1 MASATESS
9 LSSKYQKMT
18 DLEHILKKPDTYIGS
33 IQLTECTEYTTVSA
47 AEGVNI
53 ALSTFTHIPALYKLV
68 DEGLVNMR
76 DHVIRQA
83 QAIKDGKPDALPVTS
98 IEVEVDAATGTIT
111 MTNDGNGID
120 IAQHP
125 EHKMWIPEMI
135 FGHLRTSTNYTED
148 KKEKIVGGKNGFG
161 FKLVLV
167 WSTWGSVETVDH
179 VRGLKYTQEFKAN
192 LTEIC
197 PPKITKCSKKP
208 YTRISFRPDYTRLGI
223 AGLTPDMTALFT
235 KRVYDIAA
243 VTDRNIRVK
252 YNGSVVPV
260 KDFKQY
266 IGLYIRP
273 DVKRVYEAPSERWE
287 YAVCL
292 TNTDEFAHVSF
303 VNGICTSKGGK
314 HVEYVMGQLLRK
326 LAAYIK
332 TKKKVDV
339 KPATIKEQLTLF
351 LRCDVENPA
360 FSSQTKDE
368 LTTTSANFG
377 SACTVSDEFVE
388 KVAKM
393 GVMEAACALTEVKEA
408 KAAKKTDGAKTRTIR
423 GIPKLIDANF
433 AGTEKSGQCTI
444 IFCEGDSAKAGIVS
458 GLSKEDR
465 NTIGVYPVKGKFM
478 NVRGEAVKRIA
489 ENTEIAEIKRIL
501 GLENGRDYTTE
512 DVAKRLRYGKV
523 LFMTDQDLDGS
534 HIKGLGINL
543 FQSEWPTLTHIPGF
557 IGFMNTPILKARKG
571 QQERVFYNEGEFE
584 AWKSGAT
591 ASEAGVMDV
600 ATWNI
605 KYYKGLGTSTGREFK
620 EYFEHKRIVDFAHTG
635 ESSDNAIDLVFNK
648 KRADDRK
655 EWLSTYNRA
664 DHLDTSHKHV
674 SYEDFMTREMKHF
687 SVYDNQRSIANGMD
701 GLKISLRK
709 ILFAAFKKGGLKTEI
724 KVAQFSG
731 YVSEH
736 SGYHHGEASLNAA
749 IVGMAQNFVGSNN
762 INLFEPNGQY
772 GCIDPET
779 PVLLW
784 DGKIEKAKN
793 IKVGDKLIGDDGGC
807 RTVSKLTDGVD
818 EMYEVSNGN
827 MDNYIVNSHHILT
840 MSFSGHKTIFW
851 KPSSKSWFMN
861 YFDDATKTAKYV
873 SSRTSDSVNGTHLN
887 KSHLTKQEAYEKMVE
902 FSKTIPDVNVFD
914 INVQQYLS
922 LPKSAKQHVKGVV
935 NTSVVQWKEQ
945 ELPIDPYILGLWLGD
960 GMSKCNAFASMDS
973 EIIKSW
979 AVWTDMV
986 GCEICHVKNIP
997 PHESHSFYIRRRG
1010 SSTGKATAIGDPAH
1024 SRANCIGCTT
1034 SKHVCAACDWTF
1046 EKRNDSIKGD
1056 GKKSN
1061 GHNVV
1066 RLNPVV
1072 ALFKKHNL
1080 YNNKHVPIEYI
1091 VNSEENRLK
1100 LLAGMIDTDG
1110 CLKKQKDCYSYR
1122 ISQCEKRKHL
1132 LESFRIIAGSLGFRA
1147 KISTL
1152 PDGIFDLSITGDNI
1166 HKIPVKLP
1174 RKQIPYQIRMKK
1186 YGAHKIEIKSI
1197 GRGAFCGWNID
1208 KNERFLL
1215 GDFTITHNTRLQ
1227 GGKDSASERYI
1238 FTQLNPIT
1246 RLIYRTEDDAVL
1258 EYLDD
1263 DGQLVEPTFY
1273 APVVPMV
1280 LINGTKGIGTGFS
1293 TDIMC
1298 HNPLQVIDYVKA
1310 MLLKKPEAEW
1320 GTIEPYYRGFKGSI
1334 TAIPSTTTANKFL
1347 IRGLHQVDADKK
1359 QVRVTELPI
1368 GYWTEDFKK
1377 HLEALIETNA
1387 IKDYVDMST
1396 DTVVDFTVTF
1406 PATSNALMDS
1416 TTVVDHGCCT
1426 PVEKLLKLYTTE
1438 STSNMH
1444 LFDSHDQLKKFGNVY
1459 DIVREYYAT
1468 RLSLYGKRKAHQL
1481 AAMASELRLL
1491 SNKARYIQEL
1501 LDGSIDLR
1509 RKRSEELVA
1518 MLKAKGYDA
1527 ISQGDRSEGGDYK
1540 YLLKL
1545 PMDSVSEENVQ
1556 KLLKEKEQKDSQH
1569 ATLQSTSIEQL
1580 WLGDLAEL
1588 RAEYVKQEEARLL
1601 AVCKHNA
1608 TTTSTSTATK
1618 GKKVV
1623 KAKKE

>member
-1 MASATESS
+1 
-9 LSSKYQKMT
+9 MT

-33 IQLTECTEYTTVSA
+33 IQMTECTEYTAISA
-47 AEGVNI
+47 ATDTSASAVSIGL
-53 ALSTFTHIPALYKLV
+53 ATFTHIPALYKLV

-98 IEVEVDAATGTIT
+98 IEVEVDAASGIIT

-135 FGHLRTSTNYTED
+135 FGHLRTSTNYAED

-179 VRGLKYTQEFKAN
+179 VRGLKYVQEFKAN

-197 PPKITKCSKKP
+197 PPKITKCSAAANKKP
-208 YTRISFRPDYTRLGI
+208 YTRISFRPDYARLGI
-223 AGLTPDMTALFT
+223 AGLTQDMTSLFM

-243 VTDRNIRVK
+243 VTDRSIRVK
-252 YNGSVVPV
+252 YNGAVVPV

-273 DVKRVYEAPSERWE
+273 EVKRVYEAPSDRWE

-292 TNTDEFAHVSF
+292 TNTDEFGHVSF

-314 HVEYVMGQLLRK
+314 HVDYIMGQLLRK
-326 LAAYIK
+326 LAAFIK

-501 GLENGRDYTTE
+501 GLENGREYTAE
-512 DVAKRLRYGKV
+512 DAAKKLRYGKV

-543 FQSEWPTLTHIPGF
+543 FQSEWPSLTHIPGF

-571 QQERVFYNEGEFE
+571 AQERVFYNEGEFE
-584 AWKSGAT
+584 AWKSGSSTGAAT
-591 ASEAGVMDV
+591 SGASPIDV
-600 ATWNI
+600 STWNI
-605 KYYKGLGTSTGREFK
+605 KYYKGLGTSTGREFR
-620 EYFEHKRIVDFAHTG
+620 EYFEHKKIVDFAYTG
-635 ESSDNAIDLVFNK
+635 EPSDDAIDLVFNK

-655 EWLSTYNRA
+655 QWLSTYNRA
-664 DHLDTSHKHV
+664 DHLDTSHKQV
-674 SYEDFMTREMKHF
+674 TYEDFMTREMKHF
-687 SVYDNQRSIANGMD
+687 SIYDNQRSIANGMD

-736 SGYHHGEASLNAA
+736 SGYHHGEASLNGA
-749 IVGMAQNFVGSNN
+749 IIGMAQNFVGSNN
-762 INLFEPNGQY
+762 INLFEPNGQF
-772 GCIDPET
+772 G
-779 PVLLW
+779 
-784 DGKIEKAKN
+784 
-793 IKVGDKLIGDDGGC
+793 
-807 RTVSKLTDGVD
+807 
-818 EMYEVSNGN
+818 
-827 MDNYIVNSHHILT
+827 
-840 MSFSGHKTIFW
+840 
-851 KPSSKSWFMN
+851 
-861 YFDDATKTAKYV
+861 
-873 SSRTSDSVNGTHLN
+873 
-887 KSHLTKQEAYEKMVE
+887 
-902 FSKTIPDVNVFD
+902 
-914 INVQQYLS
+914 
-922 LPKSAKQHVKGVV
+922 
-935 NTSVVQWKEQ
+935 
-945 ELPIDPYILGLWLGD
+945 
-960 GMSKCNAFASMDS
+960 
-973 EIIKSW
+973 
-979 AVWTDMV
+979 
-986 GCEICHVKNIP
+986 
-997 PHESHSFYIRRRG
+997 
-1010 SSTGKATAIGDPAH
+1010 
-1024 SRANCIGCTT
+1024 
-1034 SKHVCAACDWTF
+1034 
-1046 EKRNDSIKGD
+1046 
-1056 GKKSN
+1056 
-1061 GHNVV
+1061 
-1066 RLNPVV
+1066 
-1072 ALFKKHNL
+1072 
-1080 YNNKHVPIEYI
+1080 
-1091 VNSEENRLK
+1091 
-1100 LLAGMIDTDG
+1100 
-1110 CLKKQKDCYSYR
+1110 
-1122 ISQCEKRKHL
+1122 
-1132 LESFRIIAGSLGFRA
+1132 
-1147 KISTL
+1147 
-1152 PDGIFDLSITGDNI
+1152 
-1166 HKIPVKLP
+1166 
-1174 RKQIPYQIRMKK
+1174 
-1186 YGAHKIEIKSI
+1186 
-1197 GRGAFCGWNID
+1197 
-1208 KNERFLL
+1208 
-1215 GDFTITHNTRLQ
+1215 TRLSA
-1227 GGKDSASERYI
+1227 GRDAASERYI

-1246 RLIYRTEDDAVL
+1246 RLIYRAEDDAVL

-1273 APVVPMV
+1273 APIVPMV
-1280 LINGTKGIGTGFS
+1280 LVNGTKGIGTGFS

-1298 HNPLQVIDYVKA
+1298 HNPLQIIDHIQA
-1310 MLLKKPEAEW
+1310 MLLQKPEAEW
-1320 GTIEPYYRGFKGSI
+1320 GPIEPYYRGFKGSI
-1334 TAIPSTTTANKFL
+1334 TALTSSSSGSGGKFL
-1347 IRGLHQVDADKK
+1347 VRGLHAVDAAKK
-1359 QVRVTELPI
+1359 QVRVTELPV
-1368 GYWTEDFKK
+1368 GFWTEDFKK
-1377 HLEALIETNA
+1377 HLESLIETGA

-1396 DTVVDFTVTF
+1396 DMVVDFTITF
-1406 PATSNALMDS
+1406 PTTADLTSPPFAA
-1416 TTVVDHGCCT
+1416 VVDHGCCT
-1426 PVEKLLKLYTTE
+1426 AVEKLLKLYTTE

-1444 LFDSHDQLKKFGNVY
+1444 LFDSQDQLKKYGSVR
-1459 DIVREYYAT
+1459 DIVRDYHAT
-1468 RLSLYGKRKAHQL
+1468 RLSLYGKRKTHQL
-1481 AAMASELRLL
+1481 VAMSAELLIL
-1491 SNKARYIQEL
+1491 GNKARYIQEL

-1509 RKRSEELVA
+1509 RKRGDELTA
-1518 MLKAKGYDA
+1518 MLQSKGYD
-1527 ISQGDRSEGGDYK
+1527 QVEGDQQYK

-1556 KLLKEKEQKDSQH
+1556 KLLKEKGQKESHH
-1569 ATLQSTSIEQL
+1569 AALQGTSIEQL
-1580 WLGDLAEL
+1580 WLADLAEL
-1588 RAEYVKQEEARLL
+1588 RAEYVKQEEKRMAAEV
-1601 AVCKHNA
+1601 AVGPKAGA
-1608 TTTSTSTATK
+1608 TTKASAK
-1618 GKKVV
+1618 KMVVKPKKV
-1623 KAKKE
+1623 

>member
-1 MASATESS
+1 MASVATDSS

-33 IQLTECTEYTTVSA
+33 IQLTECTEYTTVTPGG
-47 AEGVNI
+47 AETSIGL
-53 ALSTFTHIPALYKLV
+53 ATFTHVPALYKLV

-135 FGHLRTSTNYTED
+135 FGHLRTSTNYAED

-167 WSTWGSVETVDH
+167 WSTRGSVETVDH
-179 VRGLKYTQEFKAN
+179 VRGLKYTQEFKNN

-197 PPKITKCSKKP
+197 APKITKCTAAANKKP
-208 YTRISFRPDYTRLGI
+208 YTRISFRPDYARLGI
-223 AGLTPDMTALFT
+223 AGLSPDMTALFM

-243 VTDRNIRVK
+243 VTDRSIRVK
-252 YNGSVVPV
+252 YNGAVVPV

-273 DVKRVYEAPSERWE
+273 EVKRVYEAPNERWE

-332 TKKKVDV
+332 LKKKVDV

-393 GVMEAACALTEVKEA
+393 GVMDAACALTEVKEA

-433 AGTEKSGQCTI
+433 AGTDKSGQCTI

-501 GLENGRDYTTE
+501 GLENGREYTAE

-571 QQERVFYNEGEFE
+571 AQERVFYNEGEFE
-584 AWKSGAT
+584 AWKQGTSGAAGGT
-591 ASEAGVMDV
+591 SGAASVAIDV
-600 ATWNI
+600 STWNV
-605 KYYKGLGTSTGREFK
+605 KYYKGLGTSTGREFR
-620 EYFEHKRIVDFAHTG
+620 EYFEHKKIVDFAHTG
-635 ESSDNAIDLVFNK
+635 EQSDDAIDLVFNK

-655 EWLSTYNRA
+655 VWLSSYNRA

-687 SVYDNQRSIANGMD
+687 SIYDNQRSIANGMD

-736 SGYHHGEASLNAA
+736 SGYHHGEASLNGA

-762 INLFEPNGQY
+762 INLFEPNGQF
-772 GCIDPET
+772 G
-779 PVLLW
+779 
-784 DGKIEKAKN
+784 
-793 IKVGDKLIGDDGGC
+793 
-807 RTVSKLTDGVD
+807 
-818 EMYEVSNGN
+818 
-827 MDNYIVNSHHILT
+827 
-840 MSFSGHKTIFW
+840 
-851 KPSSKSWFMN
+851 
-861 YFDDATKTAKYV
+861 
-873 SSRTSDSVNGTHLN
+873 
-887 KSHLTKQEAYEKMVE
+887 
-902 FSKTIPDVNVFD
+902 
-914 INVQQYLS
+914 
-922 LPKSAKQHVKGVV
+922 
-935 NTSVVQWKEQ
+935 
-945 ELPIDPYILGLWLGD
+945 
-960 GMSKCNAFASMDS
+960 
-973 EIIKSW
+973 
-979 AVWTDMV
+979 
-986 GCEICHVKNIP
+986 
-997 PHESHSFYIRRRG
+997 
-1010 SSTGKATAIGDPAH
+1010 
-1024 SRANCIGCTT
+1024 
-1034 SKHVCAACDWTF
+1034 
-1046 EKRNDSIKGD
+1046 
-1056 GKKSN
+1056 
-1061 GHNVV
+1061 
-1066 RLNPVV
+1066 
-1072 ALFKKHNL
+1072 
-1080 YNNKHVPIEYI
+1080 
-1091 VNSEENRLK
+1091 
-1100 LLAGMIDTDG
+1100 
-1110 CLKKQKDCYSYR
+1110 
-1122 ISQCEKRKHL
+1122 
-1132 LESFRIIAGSLGFRA
+1132 
-1147 KISTL
+1147 
-1152 PDGIFDLSITGDNI
+1152 
-1166 HKIPVKLP
+1166 
-1174 RKQIPYQIRMKK
+1174 
-1186 YGAHKIEIKSI
+1186 
-1197 GRGAFCGWNID
+1197 
-1208 KNERFLL
+1208 
-1215 GDFTITHNTRLQ
+1215 TRLA

-1238 FTQLNPIT
+1238 FTQLNAIT
-1246 RLIYRTEDDAVL
+1246 RLIYRAEDDAVL

-1273 APVVPMV
+1273 APIVPMI

-1298 HNPLQVIDYVKA
+1298 HNPLQIIDHIRN
-1310 MLLKKPEAEW
+1310 MLMKKPEAEW
-1320 GTIEPYYRGFKGSI
+1320 GPIEPYYRGFKGSI
-1334 TAIPSTTTANKFL
+1334 TALPAPGKFL
-1347 IRGLHQVDADKK
+1347 VKGLHTVDAAKK

-1377 HLEALIETNA
+1377 HLESLIESNA
-1387 IKDYVDMST
+1387 VKDYVDMST
-1396 DTVVDFTVTF
+1396 DTVVDFTITF
-1406 PATSNALMDS
+1406 PATATAFDEAA
-1416 TTVVDHGCCT
+1416 
-1426 PVEKLLKLYTTE
+1426 VEKLLKLCTTE

-1444 LFDSHDQLKKFGNVY
+1444 LFDSQDQLKKYGNVR
-1459 DIVREYYAT
+1459 DIVRDYYAT
-1468 RLSLYGKRKAHQL
+1468 RLELYAKRKTHQL
-1481 AAMASELRLL
+1481 AAMTAELLIL

-1509 RKRSEELVA
+1509 RKRGDELVA
-1518 MLKAKGYDA
+1518 MLQSKGYDA
-1527 ISQGDRSEGGDYK
+1527 LSDHMEKPDYK

-1545 PMDSVSEENVQ
+1545 PMDSVSEENVH
-1556 KLLKEKEQKDSQH
+1556 KLLKEKGQKELQH
-1569 ATLQSTSIEQL
+1569 STLESTSIEQL
-1580 WLGDLAEL
+1580 WLADLAEL
-1588 RAEYVKQEEARLL
+1588 RAEYVKQEEKRVL
-1601 AVCKHNA
+1601 
-1608 TTTSTSTATK
+1608 TTSTGAGASAKKIVK
-1618 GKKVV
+1618 GKK
-1623 KAKKE
+1623 A

>member
-1 MASATESS
+1 
-9 LSSKYQKMT
+9 MT

-33 IQLTECTEYTTVSA
+33 IQLTECTEYTAISGTPISGTASSGTESVSIGLA
-47 AEGVNI
+47 
-53 ALSTFTHIPALYKLV
+53 TFTHIPALYKLV

-98 IEVEVDAATGTIT
+98 IEVEVNAATGIIT

-135 FGHLRTSTNYTED
+135 FGHLRTSTNYAED

-179 VRGLKYTQEFKAN
+179 VRGLKYVQEFKAN

-197 PPKITKCSKKP
+197 APKITKCTSKKP
-208 YTRISFRPDYTRLGI
+208 YTRISFRPDYARFGI
-223 AGLTPDMTALFT
+223 AGLSTDMTALFE

-243 VTDRNIRVK
+243 VTDRSIRVK
-252 YNGSVVPV
+252 YNGAVVPV

-273 DVKRVYEAPSERWE
+273 EVKRVYEAPSDRWE

-292 TNTDEFAHVSF
+292 TNTDEFGHVSF

-326 LAAYIK
+326 LAVYIK

-351 LRCDVENPA
+351 LRCDIENPA

-393 GVMEAACALTEVKEA
+393 GVMDAACALTEVKEA

-433 AGTEKSGQCTI
+433 AGTEKSAQCTI

-458 GLSKEDR
+458 GLSKDDR

-501 GLENGRDYTTE
+501 GLENGRDYTAE

-543 FQSEWPTLTHIPGF
+543 FQSEWPSLTHIPGF

-571 QQERVFYNEGEFE
+571 AQERVFYNEGEFE
-584 AWKSGAT
+584 AWKSGSTSA
-591 ASEAGVMDV
+591 AGGAAVDV
-600 ATWNI
+600 STWNV
-605 KYYKGLGTSTGREFK
+605 KYYKGLGTSTGREFR
-620 EYFEHKRIVDFAHTG
+620 EYFEHKKIVDFAYTG
-635 ESSDNAIDLVFNK
+635 EPSDDAIDLVFNK

-655 EWLSTYNRA
+655 QWLSTYNRA
-664 DHLDTSHKHV
+664 DHLDTSHKQV
-674 SYEDFMTREMKHF
+674 TYEDFMTREMKHF
-687 SVYDNQRSIANGMD
+687 SIYDNQRSIANGMD

-749 IVGMAQNFVGSNN
+749 IIGMAQNFVGSNN
-762 INLFEPNGQY
+762 INLFEPNGQ
-772 GCIDPET
+772 
-779 PVLLW
+779 
-784 DGKIEKAKN
+784 
-793 IKVGDKLIGDDGGC
+793 
-807 RTVSKLTDGVD
+807 
-818 EMYEVSNGN
+818 
-827 MDNYIVNSHHILT
+827 
-840 MSFSGHKTIFW
+840 F
-851 KPSSKSWFMN
+851 
-861 YFDDATKTAKYV
+861 
-873 SSRTSDSVNGTHLN
+873 GT
-887 KSHLTKQEAYEKMVE
+887 
-902 FSKTIPDVNVFD
+902 
-914 INVQQYLS
+914 
-922 LPKSAKQHVKGVV
+922 
-935 NTSVVQWKEQ
+935 
-945 ELPIDPYILGLWLGD
+945 
-960 GMSKCNAFASMDS
+960 
-973 EIIKSW
+973 
-979 AVWTDMV
+979 
-986 GCEICHVKNIP
+986 
-997 PHESHSFYIRRRG
+997 
-1010 SSTGKATAIGDPAH
+1010 
-1024 SRANCIGCTT
+1024 
-1034 SKHVCAACDWTF
+1034 
-1046 EKRNDSIKGD
+1046 
-1056 GKKSN
+1056 
-1061 GHNVV
+1061 
-1066 RLNPVV
+1066 
-1072 ALFKKHNL
+1072 
-1080 YNNKHVPIEYI
+1080 
-1091 VNSEENRLK
+1091 
-1100 LLAGMIDTDG
+1100 
-1110 CLKKQKDCYSYR
+1110 R
-1122 ISQCEKRKHL
+1122 I
-1132 LESFRIIAGSLGFRA
+1132 
-1147 KISTL
+1147 
-1152 PDGIFDLSITGDNI
+1152 
-1166 HKIPVKLP
+1166 
-1174 RKQIPYQIRMKK
+1174 
-1186 YGAHKIEIKSI
+1186 
-1197 GRGAFCGWNID
+1197 
-1208 KNERFLL
+1208 
-1215 GDFTITHNTRLQ
+1215 Q
-1227 GGKDSASERYI
+1227 GGGRDAASERYI

-1246 RLIYRTEDDAVL
+1246 RLIYRAEDDAVL

-1273 APVVPMV
+1273 APIVPMV
-1280 LINGTKGIGTGFS
+1280 LVNGTKGIGTGFS

-1298 HNPLQVIDYVKA
+1298 HNPLQIIDHVA
-1310 MLLKKPEAEW
+1310 NMLQQKPEAEW
-1320 GTIEPYYRGFKGSI
+1320 GPIEPYYRGFKGSI
-1334 TAIPSTTTANKFL
+1334 TALTSSSVSGGKFL
-1347 IRGLHQVDADKK
+1347 VRGLHSVDAAKK
-1359 QVRVTELPI
+1359 QVRVTELPV

-1377 HLEALIETNA
+1377 HLESLIETGA

-1396 DTVVDFTVTF
+1396 DTVVDFTITF
-1406 PATSNALMDS
+1406 PATASMD
-1416 TTVVDHGCCT
+1416 TAVVDHGCCT
-1426 PVEKLLKLYTTE
+1426 AVEKLLKLYTTE

-1444 LFDSHDQLKKFGNVY
+1444 LFDSQDQLKKYGNVR
-1459 DIVREYYAT
+1459 DIVRDYHAT
-1468 RLSLYGKRKAHQL
+1468 RLNLYKKRKTHQL
-1481 AAMASELRLL
+1481 AAMSAELLIL
-1491 SNKARYIQEL
+1491 GNKARYIQEL

-1509 RKRSEELVA
+1509 RKRGDELTA
-1518 MLKAKGYDA
+1518 MLQSKGYNHVE
-1527 ISQGDRSEGGDYK
+1527 GDEQYK

-1556 KLLKEKEQKDSQH
+1556 KLLKEKGQKESQH
-1569 ATLQSTSIEQL
+1569 AELQGTSIEQL
-1580 WLGDLAEL
+1580 WLADLAEL
-1588 RAEYVKQEEARLL
+1588 RAEYVKQEEKRVASITHVITEIG
-1601 AVCKHNA
+1601 ASA
-1608 TTTSTSTATK
+1608 
-1618 GKKVV
+1618 KKIV
-1623 KAKKE
+1623 KAKKT

>member
-1 MASATESS
+1 M
-9 LSSKYQKMT
+9 
-18 DLEHILKKPDTYIGS
+18 EHILKKPDTYIGS
-33 IQLTECTEYTTVSA
+33 IQLTECTEYTTVSSGG
-47 AEGVNI
+47 AETSGAEVSI
-53 ALSTFTHIPALYKLV
+53 GLATFTHIPALYKLV

-83 QAIKDGKPDALPVTS
+83 QAIKDGKPDALPVTC
-98 IEVEVDAATGTIT
+98 IEVEVDAATGIVT

-135 FGHLRTSTNYTED
+135 FGHLRTSTNYAED

-197 PPKITKCSKKP
+197 PPKITKCSSKKP
-208 YTRISFRPDYTRLGI
+208 YTRISFRPDYARLGI

-243 VTDRNIRVK
+243 VTDRSIRVK
-252 YNGSVVPV
+252 YNGGVVPV

-273 DVKRVYEAPSERWE
+273 EVKRVYEAPSERWE

-314 HVEYVMGQLLRK
+314 HVEYIMGQLLRK
-326 LAAYIK
+326 LAAFIK

-393 GVMEAACALTEVKEA
+393 GVMDAACALTEVKEA

-423 GIPKLIDANF
+423 GIPKLVDANF

-501 GLENGRDYTTE
+501 GLENGRDYTAE

-584 AWKSGAT
+584 AWKSGT
-591 ASEAGVMDV
+591 SASGGAAVDV
-600 ATWNI
+600 STWNI
-605 KYYKGLGTSTGREFK
+605 KYYKGLGTSTGREFR
-620 EYFEHKRIVDFAHTG
+620 EYFEHKKIVDFAHTG
-635 ESSDNAIDLVFNK
+635 EPSDDAIDLVFNK

-674 SYEDFMTREMKHF
+674 TYEDFMTREMKHF
-687 SVYDNQRSIANGMD
+687 SIYDNQRSIANGMD

-772 GCIDPET
+772 GT
-779 PVLLW
+779 
-784 DGKIEKAKN
+784 
-793 IKVGDKLIGDDGGC
+793 
-807 RTVSKLTDGVD
+807 R
-818 EMYEVSNGN
+818 
-827 MDNYIVNSHHILT
+827 
-840 MSFSGHKTIFW
+840 
-851 KPSSKSWFMN
+851 
-861 YFDDATKTAKYV
+861 
-873 SSRTSDSVNGTHLN
+873 
-887 KSHLTKQEAYEKMVE
+887 
-902 FSKTIPDVNVFD
+902 
-914 INVQQYLS
+914 
-922 LPKSAKQHVKGVV
+922 
-935 NTSVVQWKEQ
+935 
-945 ELPIDPYILGLWLGD
+945 
-960 GMSKCNAFASMDS
+960 
-973 EIIKSW
+973 
-979 AVWTDMV
+979 
-986 GCEICHVKNIP
+986 
-997 PHESHSFYIRRRG
+997 
-1010 SSTGKATAIGDPAH
+1010 
-1024 SRANCIGCTT
+1024 
-1034 SKHVCAACDWTF
+1034 
-1046 EKRNDSIKGD
+1046 
-1056 GKKSN
+1056 
-1061 GHNVV
+1061 
-1066 RLNPVV
+1066 
-1072 ALFKKHNL
+1072 
-1080 YNNKHVPIEYI
+1080 
-1091 VNSEENRLK
+1091 
-1100 LLAGMIDTDG
+1100 LAG
-1110 CLKKQKDCYSYR
+1110 
-1122 ISQCEKRKHL
+1122 
-1132 LESFRIIAGSLGFRA
+1132 
-1147 KISTL
+1147 
-1152 PDGIFDLSITGDNI
+1152 
-1166 HKIPVKLP
+1166 
-1174 RKQIPYQIRMKK
+1174 
-1186 YGAHKIEIKSI
+1186 
-1197 GRGAFCGWNID
+1197 GR
-1208 KNERFLL
+1208 
-1215 GDFTITHNTRLQ
+1215 
-1227 GGKDSASERYI
+1227 DSASERYI
-1238 FTQLNPIT
+1238 FTQLNAIT
-1246 RLIYRTEDDAVL
+1246 RLIYRAEDDAVL

-1298 HNPLQVIDYVKA
+1298 HNPLQVIDYIQN

-1320 GTIEPYYRGFKGSI
+1320 GTIEPYYRGFKGTI
-1334 TAIPSTTTANKFL
+1334 TALAAPGKFL
-1347 IRGLHQVDADKK
+1347 VKGLHTVDAAKK
-1359 QVRVTELPI
+1359 QVRVTELPV

-1377 HLEALIETNA
+1377 HLETLIESGA

-1396 DTVVDFTVTF
+1396 DTVVDFTITF
-1406 PATSNALMDS
+1406 PATADFGALAA
-1416 TTVVDHGCCT
+1416 TVDHGCCT
-1426 PVEKLLKLYTTE
+1426 AVEKLLKLYTTE

-1444 LFDSHDQLKKFGNVY
+1444 LFDSQDQLKKYGNVR
-1459 DIVREYYAT
+1459 DIVLDYYAT
-1468 RLSLYGKRKAHQL
+1468 RLDLYGKRKTHQL
-1481 AAMASELRLL
+1481 AAMAAELRVL

-1509 RKRSEELVA
+1509 RKRGDELTS
-1518 MLKAKGYDA
+1518 MLQSKGYDA
-1527 ISQGDRSEGGDYK
+1527 ISQGDRSECGGDYK

-1545 PMDSVSEENVQ
+1545 PMDSVSEENVH
-1556 KLLKEKEQKDSQH
+1556 KLLKEKGQKELCH
-1569 ATLQSTSIEQL
+1569 ATLKGTSIEQM
-1580 WLGDLAEL
+1580 WLADLAEL
-1588 RAEYVKQEEARLL
+1588 RTEYVTQEEKRVSLIS
-1601 AVCKHNA
+1601 
-1608 TTTSTSTATK
+1608 TTVAAA
-1618 GKKVV
+1618 GAAAGAKKIV
-1623 KAKKE
+1623 KAKKA

>member
-1 MASATESS
+1 M
-9 LSSKYQKMT
+9 
-18 DLEHILKKPDTYIGS
+18 EHILKKPDTYIGS
-33 IQLTECTEYTTVSA
+33 IQLTECTEYTTVSSGG
-47 AEGVNI
+47 AETSGAEVSI
-53 ALSTFTHIPALYKLV
+53 GLATFTHIPALYKLV

-83 QAIKDGKPDALPVTS
+83 QAIKDGKPDALPVTC
-98 IEVEVDAATGTIT
+98 IEVEVDAATGIVT

-135 FGHLRTSTNYTED
+135 FGHLRTSTNYAED

-197 PPKITKCSKKP
+197 PPKITKCSSKKP
-208 YTRISFRPDYTRLGI
+208 YTRISFRPDYARLGI

-243 VTDRNIRVK
+243 VTDRSIRVK
-252 YNGSVVPV
+252 YNGGVVPV

-273 DVKRVYEAPSERWE
+273 EVKRVYEAPSERWE

-314 HVEYVMGQLLRK
+314 HVEYIMGQLLRK
-326 LAAYIK
+326 LAAFIK

-393 GVMEAACALTEVKEA
+393 GVMDAACALTEVKEA

-501 GLENGRDYTTE
+501 GLENGRDYTAE

-591 ASEAGVMDV
+591 ASGATASGATASGATASGGGGAIDV
-600 ATWNI
+600 STWNI

-620 EYFEHKRIVDFAHTG
+620 EYFEHKKIVDFAHTG
-635 ESSDNAIDLVFNK
+635 EQSDNAIDLVFNK

-655 EWLSTYNRA
+655 EWLSSYNRA
-664 DHLDTSHKHV
+664 DHLDTSHAHV

-687 SVYDNQRSIANGMD
+687 SVYDNQRSIANCMD

-772 GCIDPET
+772 G
-779 PVLLW
+779 
-784 DGKIEKAKN
+784 
-793 IKVGDKLIGDDGGC
+793 
-807 RTVSKLTDGVD
+807 
-818 EMYEVSNGN
+818 
-827 MDNYIVNSHHILT
+827 
-840 MSFSGHKTIFW
+840 
-851 KPSSKSWFMN
+851 
-861 YFDDATKTAKYV
+861 
-873 SSRTSDSVNGTHLN
+873 
-887 KSHLTKQEAYEKMVE
+887 
-902 FSKTIPDVNVFD
+902 
-914 INVQQYLS
+914 
-922 LPKSAKQHVKGVV
+922 
-935 NTSVVQWKEQ
+935 
-945 ELPIDPYILGLWLGD
+945 
-960 GMSKCNAFASMDS
+960 
-973 EIIKSW
+973 
-979 AVWTDMV
+979 
-986 GCEICHVKNIP
+986 
-997 PHESHSFYIRRRG
+997 
-1010 SSTGKATAIGDPAH
+1010 
-1024 SRANCIGCTT
+1024 
-1034 SKHVCAACDWTF
+1034 
-1046 EKRNDSIKGD
+1046 
-1056 GKKSN
+1056 
-1061 GHNVV
+1061 
-1066 RLNPVV
+1066 
-1072 ALFKKHNL
+1072 
-1080 YNNKHVPIEYI
+1080 
-1091 VNSEENRLK
+1091 
-1100 LLAGMIDTDG
+1100 
-1110 CLKKQKDCYSYR
+1110 
-1122 ISQCEKRKHL
+1122 
-1132 LESFRIIAGSLGFRA
+1132 
-1147 KISTL
+1147 
-1152 PDGIFDLSITGDNI
+1152 
-1166 HKIPVKLP
+1166 
-1174 RKQIPYQIRMKK
+1174 
-1186 YGAHKIEIKSI
+1186 
-1197 GRGAFCGWNID
+1197 
-1208 KNERFLL
+1208 
-1215 GDFTITHNTRLQ
+1215 TRLC

-1238 FTQLNPIT
+1238 FTQLNAIT
-1246 RLIYRTEDDAVL
+1246 RLIYRAEDDAIL

-1298 HNPLQVIDYVKA
+1298 HNPLQVIDYIRA

-1320 GTIEPYYRGFKGSI
+1320 GAIEPHYRGFKGSI
-1334 TAIPSTTTANKFL
+1334 TALAAPGKFL
-1347 IRGLHQVDADKK
+1347 IRGLHSVDADKK
-1359 QVRVTELPI
+1359 QVRVTELPV

-1377 HLEALIETNA
+1377 HLESLIETGA

-1396 DTVVDFTVTF
+1396 DTVVDFTITF
-1406 PATSNALMDS
+1406 PATSDFGALAA
-1416 TTVVDHGCCT
+1416 VVDHGT
-1426 PVEKLLKLYTTE
+1426 AVEKLLKLYTTE

-1444 LFDSHDQLKKFGNVY
+1444 LFDSKDQLKKFSNVH
-1459 DIVREYYAT
+1459 DIVREYYGT
-1468 RLSLYGKRKAHQL
+1468 RLSLYEKRKAHQL
-1481 AAMASELRLL
+1481 AAMAAELRVL

-1509 RKRSEELVA
+1509 RKRGEELVA
-1518 MLKAKGYDA
+1518 MLQSKGYD
-1527 ISQGDRSEGGDYK
+1527 SMENDEHYK

-1556 KLLKEKEQKDSQH
+1556 RLLKEKGQKEVQH
-1569 ATLQSTSIEQL
+1569 SMLESTSIEQL
-1580 WLGDLAEL
+1580 WLADLAEL
-1588 RAEYVKQEEARLL
+1588 RAEYVRQEEKR
-1601 AVCKHNA
+1601 V
-1608 TTTSTSTATK
+1608 SEITAASIAPAK
-1618 GKKVV
+1618 AAGAKKIV
-1623 KAKKE
+1623 KAKKA

>member
-1 MASATESS
+1 MASAND

-33 IQLTECTEYTTVSA
+33 IQLTECTEYTTTSNEK
-47 AEGVNI
+47 EGGATNI
-53 ALSTFTHIPALYKLV
+53 GLATFTHIPALYKLV

-98 IEVEVDAATGTIT
+98 IEVEVDAATGIIT

-135 FGHLRTSTNYTED
+135 FGHLRTSTNYAED

-179 VRGLKYTQEFKAN
+179 VRGLKYVQEFKAN

-197 PPKITKCSKKP
+197 APKITKCTSKKP
-208 YTRISFRPDYTRLGI
+208 YTRISFRPDYARFGI
-223 AGLTPDMTALFT
+223 AGLSTDMTALFE

-243 VTDRNIRVK
+243 VTDRSIRVK
-252 YNGSVVPV
+252 YNGAVVPV

-273 DVKRVYEAPSERWE
+273 EVKRVYEAPSDRWE

-292 TNTDEFAHVSF
+292 TNTDEFGHVSF

-326 LAAYIK
+326 LAVYIK

-351 LRCDVENPA
+351 LRCDIENPA

-393 GVMEAACALTEVKEA
+393 GVMDAACALTEVKEA

-433 AGTEKSGQCTI
+433 AGTEKSAQCTI

-458 GLSKEDR
+458 GLSKDDR

-501 GLENGRDYTTE
+501 GLENGREYTAE

-543 FQSEWPTLTHIPGF
+543 FQSEWPSLTHIPGF

-571 QQERVFYNEGEFE
+571 AQERVFYNEGEFE
-584 AWKSGAT
+584 AWKSGSTSA
-591 ASEAGVMDV
+591 AGGAAVDV
-600 ATWNI
+600 STWAI
-605 KYYKGLGTSTGREFK
+605 KYYKGLGTSTGREFR
-620 EYFEHKRIVDFAHTG
+620 EYFEHKKIVDFAYTG
-635 ESSDNAIDLVFNK
+635 EPSDDAIDLVFNK

-655 EWLSTYNRA
+655 QWLSTYNRA

-687 SVYDNQRSIANGMD
+687 SIYDNQRSIANGMD

-772 GCIDPET
+772 G
-779 PVLLW
+779 
-784 DGKIEKAKN
+784 
-793 IKVGDKLIGDDGGC
+793 
-807 RTVSKLTDGVD
+807 
-818 EMYEVSNGN
+818 
-827 MDNYIVNSHHILT
+827 
-840 MSFSGHKTIFW
+840 
-851 KPSSKSWFMN
+851 
-861 YFDDATKTAKYV
+861 
-873 SSRTSDSVNGTHLN
+873 
-887 KSHLTKQEAYEKMVE
+887 
-902 FSKTIPDVNVFD
+902 
-914 INVQQYLS
+914 
-922 LPKSAKQHVKGVV
+922 
-935 NTSVVQWKEQ
+935 
-945 ELPIDPYILGLWLGD
+945 
-960 GMSKCNAFASMDS
+960 
-973 EIIKSW
+973 
-979 AVWTDMV
+979 
-986 GCEICHVKNIP
+986 
-997 PHESHSFYIRRRG
+997 
-1010 SSTGKATAIGDPAH
+1010 
-1024 SRANCIGCTT
+1024 
-1034 SKHVCAACDWTF
+1034 
-1046 EKRNDSIKGD
+1046 
-1056 GKKSN
+1056 
-1061 GHNVV
+1061 
-1066 RLNPVV
+1066 
-1072 ALFKKHNL
+1072 
-1080 YNNKHVPIEYI
+1080 
-1091 VNSEENRLK
+1091 
-1100 LLAGMIDTDG
+1100 
-1110 CLKKQKDCYSYR
+1110 
-1122 ISQCEKRKHL
+1122 
-1132 LESFRIIAGSLGFRA
+1132 
-1147 KISTL
+1147 
-1152 PDGIFDLSITGDNI
+1152 
-1166 HKIPVKLP
+1166 
-1174 RKQIPYQIRMKK
+1174 
-1186 YGAHKIEIKSI
+1186 
-1197 GRGAFCGWNID
+1197 
-1208 KNERFLL
+1208 
-1215 GDFTITHNTRLQ
+1215 TRLC
-1227 GGKDSASERYI
+1227 GGRDSASERYI

-1246 RLIYRTEDDAVL
+1246 RLIYRAEDDAVL

-1273 APVVPMV
+1273 APIVPMV
-1280 LINGTKGIGTGFS
+1280 LVNGTKGIGTGFS

-1298 HNPLQVIDYVKA
+1298 HNPLQIIDHIQN
-1310 MLLKKPEAEW
+1310 MLLQRPEAEW
-1320 GTIEPYYRGFKGSI
+1320 GPIEPYYRGFKGSI
-1334 TAIPSTTTANKFL
+1334 TALTSGSGGKFL
-1347 IRGLHQVDADKK
+1347 VKGLHSVDAAKK
-1359 QVRVTELPI
+1359 QVRVTELPV
-1368 GYWTEDFKK
+1368 GHWTEDFKK
-1377 HLEALIETNA
+1377 HLESLIETGA

-1396 DTVVDFTVTF
+1396 DTVVDFTITF
-1406 PATSNALMDS
+1406 PS
-1416 TTVVDHGCCT
+1416 TADLASPTFAAVVDHGCCT
-1426 PVEKLLKLYTTE
+1426 AVEKLLKLYTTE

-1444 LFDSHDQLKKFGNVY
+1444 LFDSQDQLKKYGNVR
-1459 DIVREYYAT
+1459 DIVRDYYAT
-1468 RLSLYGKRKAHQL
+1468 RLQLYKKRKTHQL
-1481 AAMASELRLL
+1481 ATMTAELLIL
-1491 SNKARYIQEL
+1491 TNKARYIQEL

-1509 RKRSEELVA
+1509 RKRGDELMA
-1518 MLKAKGYDA
+1518 MLQSKGYD
-1527 ISQGDRSEGGDYK
+1527 SVENDEQYK

-1556 KLLKEKEQKDSQH
+1556 KLLKEKGQKESHH
-1569 ATLQSTSIEQL
+1569 ATLQGTSIEQL
-1580 WLGDLAEL
+1580 WLADLAEL
-1588 RAEYVKQEEARLL
+1588 RAEYVKQEEKRVA
-1601 AVCKHNA
+1601 
-1608 TTTSTSTATK
+1608 SMSS
-1618 GKKVV
+1618 GIVV
-1623 KAKKE
+1623 AKAKKIVKGKP

>member
-1 MASATESS
+1 MTTTD

-33 IQLTECTEYTTVSA
+33 IQLTECTEYTALTSGTGSETSG
-47 AEGVNI
+47 AETSIGL
-53 ALSTFTHIPALYKLV
+53 ATFTHIPALYKLV

-83 QAIKDGKPDALPVTS
+83 QAIKDGKPNALPVTC

-135 FGHLRTSTNYTED
+135 FGHLRTSTNYAED

-179 VRGLKYTQEFKAN
+179 VRGLKYIQEFRAN

-197 PPKITKCSKKP
+197 PPKISKCTTKKP
-208 YTRISFRPDYTRLGI
+208 YTRISFRPDYARLGI
-223 AGLTPDMTALFT
+223 AGLSPDMTALFM

-243 VTDRNIRVK
+243 VTDRSIRVK
-252 YNGSVVPV
+252 YNGTVVPV

-273 DVKRVYEAPSERWE
+273 EVKRVYEAPSERWE

-292 TNTDEFAHVSF
+292 TNTDEFTHVSF

-314 HVEYVMGQLLRK
+314 HVEYIMSQLLRK
-326 LAAYIK
+326 LAVYIK

-393 GVMEAACALTEVKEA
+393 GVMDAACALTEVKEA

-501 GLENGRDYTTE
+501 GLENGRDYTAE

-571 QQERVFYNEGEFE
+571 QQERLFYNEGEFE
-584 AWKSGAT
+584 AWKSGN
-591 ASEAGVMDV
+591 ASGSAAVDV
-600 ATWNI
+600 STWNI
-605 KYYKGLGTSTGREFK
+605 KYYKGLGTSTGREFR
-620 EYFEHKRIVDFAHTG
+620 EYFEHKKIVDFAHTG
-635 ESSDNAIDLVFNK
+635 EQSDDAIDLVFNK
-648 KRADDRK
+648 KRANDRK
-655 EWLSTYNRA
+655 EWLSSYNRA
-664 DHLDTSHKHV
+664 DHLDTSHKQV

-687 SVYDNQRSIANGMD
+687 SIYDNQRSIANGMD

-749 IVGMAQNFVGSNN
+749 IIGMAQNFVGSNN

-772 GCIDPET
+772 G
-779 PVLLW
+779 
-784 DGKIEKAKN
+784 
-793 IKVGDKLIGDDGGC
+793 
-807 RTVSKLTDGVD
+807 
-818 EMYEVSNGN
+818 
-827 MDNYIVNSHHILT
+827 
-840 MSFSGHKTIFW
+840 
-851 KPSSKSWFMN
+851 
-861 YFDDATKTAKYV
+861 
-873 SSRTSDSVNGTHLN
+873 
-887 KSHLTKQEAYEKMVE
+887 
-902 FSKTIPDVNVFD
+902 
-914 INVQQYLS
+914 
-922 LPKSAKQHVKGVV
+922 
-935 NTSVVQWKEQ
+935 
-945 ELPIDPYILGLWLGD
+945 
-960 GMSKCNAFASMDS
+960 
-973 EIIKSW
+973 
-979 AVWTDMV
+979 
-986 GCEICHVKNIP
+986 
-997 PHESHSFYIRRRG
+997 
-1010 SSTGKATAIGDPAH
+1010 
-1024 SRANCIGCTT
+1024 
-1034 SKHVCAACDWTF
+1034 
-1046 EKRNDSIKGD
+1046 
-1056 GKKSN
+1056 
-1061 GHNVV
+1061 
-1066 RLNPVV
+1066 
-1072 ALFKKHNL
+1072 
-1080 YNNKHVPIEYI
+1080 
-1091 VNSEENRLK
+1091 
-1100 LLAGMIDTDG
+1100 
-1110 CLKKQKDCYSYR
+1110 
-1122 ISQCEKRKHL
+1122 
-1132 LESFRIIAGSLGFRA
+1132 
-1147 KISTL
+1147 
-1152 PDGIFDLSITGDNI
+1152 
-1166 HKIPVKLP
+1166 
-1174 RKQIPYQIRMKK
+1174 
-1186 YGAHKIEIKSI
+1186 
-1197 GRGAFCGWNID
+1197 
-1208 KNERFLL
+1208 
-1215 GDFTITHNTRLQ
+1215 TRLC
-1227 GGKDSASERYI
+1227 GGRDSASERYI
-1238 FTQLNPIT
+1238 FTQLNAIT
-1246 RLIYRTEDDAVL
+1246 RLIYRAEDDAVL

-1273 APVVPMV
+1273 APIVPMILV
-1280 LINGTKGIGTGFS
+1280 NGTKGIGTGFS

-1298 HNPLQVIDYVKA
+1298 HNPMQVIDHIQA

-1320 GTIEPYYRGFKGSI
+1320 GTIEPYYRGFKGTI
-1334 TAIPSTTTANKFL
+1334 APLSTSGKFL
-1347 IRGLHQVDADKK
+1347 VKGLHTVDAAKK
-1359 QVRVTELPI
+1359 QVRVTELPV
-1368 GYWTEDFKK
+1368 GHWTEDFKK
-1377 HLEALIETNA
+1377 HLESLIESGA

-1396 DTVVDFTVTF
+1396 DTVVDFTIAF
-1406 PATSNALMDS
+1406 PATADFGTL
-1416 TTVVDHGCCT
+1416 TAVVDHGT
-1426 PVEKLLKLYTTE
+1426 ALEKLLKLYTTE

-1444 LFDSHDQLKKFGNVY
+1444 LFDSHDQLKKYGNVR
-1459 DIVREYYAT
+1459 DIVRDYYAT
-1468 RLSLYGKRKAHQL
+1468 RLDLYGKRKTHQL
-1481 AAMASELRLL
+1481 AAMMAELLIL
-1491 SNKARYIQEL
+1491 TNKARYIQEL

-1509 RKRSEELVA
+1509 RKRSDELTA
-1518 MLKAKGYDA
+1518 MLQSKGYD
-1527 ISQGDRSEGGDYK
+1527 QVEGDEQYK

-1545 PMDSVSEENVQ
+1545 PMDSVSEENVL
-1556 KLLKEKEQKDSQH
+1556 KLLKEKGQKEVQH
-1569 ATLQSTSIEQL
+1569 STLEGTSIEQL
-1580 WLGDLAEL
+1580 WLADLAEL
-1588 RAEYVKQEEARLL
+1588 RAEYVKQEEKRVSL
-1601 AVCKHNA
+1601 ASGSANA
-1608 TTTSTSTATK
+1608 STGASA
-1618 GKKVV
+1618 KKIV
-1623 KAKKE
+1623 KAKKA

>member
-1 MASATESS
+1 MYPFISVKMATD

-33 IQLTECTEYTTVSA
+33 IQLTECTEYTTTTDEK
-47 AEGVNI
+47 EGGATSI
-53 ALSTFTHIPALYKLV
+53 SLATFTHIPALYKLV

-135 FGHLRTSTNYTED
+135 FGHLRTSTNYAED

-179 VRGLKYTQEFKAN
+179 VRGLKYAQEFKAN

-197 PPKITKCSKKP
+197 PPKITKCTSKKP
-208 YTRISFRPDYTRLGI
+208 YTRISFRPDYSRLGI
-223 AGLTPDMTALFT
+223 AGLTPEMTALFA
-235 KRVYDIAA
+235 KRVHDIAA
-243 VTDRNIRVK
+243 VTDRSIRVK
-252 YNGSVVPV
+252 YNGAVVPV

-273 DVKRVYEAPSERWE
+273 EVKRVYEAPNERWE

-326 LAAYIK
+326 LAVYIK

-393 GVMEAACALTEVKEA
+393 GVMDAACALTEVKEA

-501 GLENGRDYTTE
+501 GLENGRQYTAE

-543 FQSEWPTLTHIPGF
+543 FQSEWPSLTHIPGF

-571 QQERVFYNEGEFE
+571 NQERLFYNEGEFE
-584 AWKSGAT
+584 AWKSGTSGA
-591 ASEAGVMDV
+591 AAGSAIDV
-600 ATWNI
+600 STWNI
-605 KYYKGLGTSTGREFK
+605 KYYKGLGTSTGREFR
-620 EYFEHKRIVDFAHTG
+620 EYFEHKKIVDFAHTG
-635 ESSDNAIDLVFNK
+635 EPSDNAIDLVFNK

-664 DHLDTSHKHV
+664 DHLDTSHKQV

-687 SVYDNQRSIANGMD
+687 SIYDNQRSIANGMD

-762 INLFEPNGQY
+762 INLFEPNGQF
-772 GCIDPET
+772 
-779 PVLLW
+779 
-784 DGKIEKAKN
+784 
-793 IKVGDKLIGDDGGC
+793 GC
-807 RTVSKLTDGVD
+807 R
-818 EMYEVSNGN
+818 
-827 MDNYIVNSHHILT
+827 
-840 MSFSGHKTIFW
+840 
-851 KPSSKSWFMN
+851 
-861 YFDDATKTAKYV
+861 
-873 SSRTSDSVNGTHLN
+873 
-887 KSHLTKQEAYEKMVE
+887 
-902 FSKTIPDVNVFD
+902 
-914 INVQQYLS
+914 
-922 LPKSAKQHVKGVV
+922 
-935 NTSVVQWKEQ
+935 
-945 ELPIDPYILGLWLGD
+945 
-960 GMSKCNAFASMDS
+960 
-973 EIIKSW
+973 
-979 AVWTDMV
+979 
-986 GCEICHVKNIP
+986 
-997 PHESHSFYIRRRG
+997 
-1010 SSTGKATAIGDPAH
+1010 
-1024 SRANCIGCTT
+1024 
-1034 SKHVCAACDWTF
+1034 
-1046 EKRNDSIKGD
+1046 
-1056 GKKSN
+1056 
-1061 GHNVV
+1061 
-1066 RLNPVV
+1066 
-1072 ALFKKHNL
+1072 
-1080 YNNKHVPIEYI
+1080 
-1091 VNSEENRLK
+1091 
-1100 LLAGMIDTDG
+1100 LA
-1110 CLKKQKDCYSYR
+1110 
-1122 ISQCEKRKHL
+1122 
-1132 LESFRIIAGSLGFRA
+1132 
-1147 KISTL
+1147 
-1152 PDGIFDLSITGDNI
+1152 
-1166 HKIPVKLP
+1166 
-1174 RKQIPYQIRMKK
+1174 
-1186 YGAHKIEIKSI
+1186 
-1197 GRGAFCGWNID
+1197 
-1208 KNERFLL
+1208 
-1215 GDFTITHNTRLQ
+1215 

-1246 RLIYRTEDDAVL
+1246 RLIYRAEDDAVL

-1263 DGQLVEPTFY
+1263 DGQMVEPTFY
-1273 APVVPMV
+1273 APIVPMILV
-1280 LINGTKGIGTGFS
+1280 NGTKGIGTGFS

-1298 HNPLQVIDYVKA
+1298 HNPLQIIDHIQS

-1320 GTIEPYYRGFKGSI
+1320 GPIEPYYRGFKGSI
-1334 TAIPSTTTANKFL
+1334 TPIASSSATAPTKFL
-1347 IRGLHQVDADKK
+1347 VKGLHTVDAAKK
-1359 QVRVTELPI
+1359 QAHVTELPV

-1377 HLEALIETNA
+1377 HLETLIESNT
-1387 IKDYVDMST
+1387 IKDYADMST

-1406 PATSNALMDS
+1406 PATADFGAL
-1416 TTVVDHGCCT
+1416 TAVVDHGTCT
-1426 PVEKLLKLYTTE
+1426 ALEKLLKLYTTE

-1444 LFDSHDQLKKFGNVY
+1444 LFDSQDQLKKYGNVR
-1459 DIVREYYAT
+1459 DIVQDYYGT
-1468 RLSLYGKRKAHQL
+1468 RLALYGKRKTHQL
-1481 AAMASELRLL
+1481 AAMAAELRVL

-1509 RKRSEELVA
+1509 RKRGDELMA
-1518 MLKAKGYDA
+1518 MLQSKGYDHVE
-1527 ISQGDRSEGGDYK
+1527 GDEQYK

-1556 KLLKEKEQKDSQH
+1556 KLLKEKEQREAQH
-1569 ATLQSTSIEQL
+1569 AALQGTSIEQL
-1580 WLGDLAEL
+1580 WLADLAEL
-1588 RAEYVKQEEARLL
+1588 RAEYVKQEEKRVTAS
-1601 AVCKHNA
+1601 AS
-1608 TTTSTSTATK
+1608 TTVAK
-1618 GKKVV
+1618 GGAKTTVKKIV
-1623 KAKKE
+1623 KSK

>member
-1 MASATESS
+1 MASTD

-18 DLEHILKKPDTYIGS
+18 DMEHILKKPDTYIGS
-33 IQLTECTEYTTVSA
+33 IQLTECTEYTTVSSGG
-47 AEGVNI
+47 AETSGAEVSI
-53 ALSTFTHIPALYKLV
+53 GLATFTHIPALYKLV

-83 QAIKDGKPDALPVTS
+83 QAIKDGKPDALPVTC
-98 IEVEVDAATGTIT
+98 IEVEVDAATGIVT

-135 FGHLRTSTNYTED
+135 FGHLRTSTNYAED

-197 PPKITKCSKKP
+197 PPKITKCSSKKP
-208 YTRISFRPDYTRLGI
+208 YTRISFRPDYARLGI

-243 VTDRNIRVK
+243 VTDRSIRVK
-252 YNGSVVPV
+252 YNGGVVPV

-273 DVKRVYEAPSERWE
+273 EVKRVYEAPSERWE

-314 HVEYVMGQLLRK
+314 HVEYIMGQLLRK
-326 LAAYIK
+326 LAAFIK

-393 GVMEAACALTEVKEA
+393 GVMDAACALTEVKEA

-423 GIPKLIDANF
+423 GIPKLVDANF

-501 GLENGRDYTTE
+501 GLENGRDYTAE

-584 AWKSGAT
+584 AWKSGT
-591 ASEAGVMDV
+591 SASGGAAVDV
-600 ATWNI
+600 STWNI
-605 KYYKGLGTSTGREFK
+605 KYYKGLGTSTGREFR
-620 EYFEHKRIVDFAHTG
+620 EYFEHKKIVDFAHTG
-635 ESSDNAIDLVFNK
+635 EPSDDAIDLVFNK

-674 SYEDFMTREMKHF
+674 TYEDFMTREMKHF
-687 SVYDNQRSIANGMD
+687 SIYDNQRSIANGMD

-772 GCIDPET
+772 GT
-779 PVLLW
+779 
-784 DGKIEKAKN
+784 
-793 IKVGDKLIGDDGGC
+793 
-807 RTVSKLTDGVD
+807 R
-818 EMYEVSNGN
+818 
-827 MDNYIVNSHHILT
+827 
-840 MSFSGHKTIFW
+840 
-851 KPSSKSWFMN
+851 
-861 YFDDATKTAKYV
+861 
-873 SSRTSDSVNGTHLN
+873 
-887 KSHLTKQEAYEKMVE
+887 
-902 FSKTIPDVNVFD
+902 
-914 INVQQYLS
+914 
-922 LPKSAKQHVKGVV
+922 
-935 NTSVVQWKEQ
+935 
-945 ELPIDPYILGLWLGD
+945 
-960 GMSKCNAFASMDS
+960 
-973 EIIKSW
+973 
-979 AVWTDMV
+979 
-986 GCEICHVKNIP
+986 
-997 PHESHSFYIRRRG
+997 
-1010 SSTGKATAIGDPAH
+1010 
-1024 SRANCIGCTT
+1024 
-1034 SKHVCAACDWTF
+1034 
-1046 EKRNDSIKGD
+1046 
-1056 GKKSN
+1056 
-1061 GHNVV
+1061 
-1066 RLNPVV
+1066 
-1072 ALFKKHNL
+1072 
-1080 YNNKHVPIEYI
+1080 
-1091 VNSEENRLK
+1091 
-1100 LLAGMIDTDG
+1100 LAG
-1110 CLKKQKDCYSYR
+1110 
-1122 ISQCEKRKHL
+1122 
-1132 LESFRIIAGSLGFRA
+1132 
-1147 KISTL
+1147 
-1152 PDGIFDLSITGDNI
+1152 
-1166 HKIPVKLP
+1166 
-1174 RKQIPYQIRMKK
+1174 
-1186 YGAHKIEIKSI
+1186 
-1197 GRGAFCGWNID
+1197 GR
-1208 KNERFLL
+1208 
-1215 GDFTITHNTRLQ
+1215 
-1227 GGKDSASERYI
+1227 DSASERYI
-1238 FTQLNPIT
+1238 FTQLNAIT
-1246 RLIYRTEDDAVL
+1246 RLIYRAEDDAVL

-1298 HNPLQVIDYVKA
+1298 HNPLQVIDYIQN

-1320 GTIEPYYRGFKGSI
+1320 GTIEPYYRGFKGTI
-1334 TAIPSTTTANKFL
+1334 TALAAPGKFL
-1347 IRGLHQVDADKK
+1347 VKGLHTVDAAKK
-1359 QVRVTELPI
+1359 QVRVTELPV

-1377 HLEALIETNA
+1377 HLETLIESGA

-1396 DTVVDFTVTF
+1396 DTVVDFTITF
-1406 PATSNALMDS
+1406 PATADFGALAA
-1416 TTVVDHGCCT
+1416 TVDHGCCT
-1426 PVEKLLKLYTTE
+1426 AVEKLLKLYTTE

-1444 LFDSHDQLKKFGNVY
+1444 LFDSQDQLKKYGNVR
-1459 DIVREYYAT
+1459 DIVLDYYAT
-1468 RLSLYGKRKAHQL
+1468 RLDLYGKRKTHQL
-1481 AAMASELRLL
+1481 AAMAAELRVL

-1509 RKRSEELVA
+1509 RKRGDELTS
-1518 MLKAKGYDA
+1518 MLQSKGYDA
-1527 ISQGDRSEGGDYK
+1527 ISQGDRSECGGDYK

-1545 PMDSVSEENVQ
+1545 PMDSVSEENVH
-1556 KLLKEKEQKDSQH
+1556 KLLKEKGQKELCH
-1569 ATLQSTSIEQL
+1569 ATLKGTSIEQL
-1580 WLGDLAEL
+1580 WLADLAEL
-1588 RAEYVKQEEARLL
+1588 RAEYVTQEEKRVSLIS
-1601 AVCKHNA
+1601 
-1608 TTTSTSTATK
+1608 TTVASSTGAAA
-1618 GKKVV
+1618 GAKKIV
-1623 KAKKE
+1623 KAKKT

>member
-1 MASATESS
+1 MASES

-33 IQLTECTEYTTVSA
+33 IQMTECTEYTTTSTTTEK
-47 AEGVNI
+47 EGGTTNI
-53 ALSTFTHIPALYKLV
+53 GLATFTHIPALYKLV

-135 FGHLRTSTNYTED
+135 FGHLRTSTNYAED

-179 VRGLKYTQEFKAN
+179 VRGLKYVQEFKTN

-197 PPKITKCSKKP
+197 PPKITKCSSKKP
-208 YTRISFRPDYTRLGI
+208 YTRISFRPDYARLGI
-223 AGLTPDMTALFT
+223 AGLTPEMTALFT

-243 VTDRNIRVK
+243 VTDRSIRVK
-252 YNGSVVPV
+252 YNGAVVPV

-273 DVKRVYEAPSERWE
+273 EVKRVYEAPSDRWE

-292 TNTDEFAHVSF
+292 TNTDEFGHVSF

-314 HVEYVMGQLLRK
+314 HVEYIMGQLLRK
-326 LAAYIK
+326 LAAFIK

-393 GVMEAACALTEVKEA
+393 GVMDAACALTEVKEA

-465 NTIGVYPVKGKFM
+465 NIIGVYPVKGKFM

-501 GLENGRDYTTE
+501 GLENGRQYTAE

-543 FQSEWPTLTHIPGF
+543 FQSEWPSLTHIPGF

-571 QQERVFYNEGEFE
+571 AQERVFYNEGEFE
-584 AWKSGAT
+584 AWKSGTSGAT
-591 ASEAGVMDV
+591 TSGASAGAAVDV
-600 ATWNI
+600 STWNI
-605 KYYKGLGTSTGREFK
+605 KYYKGLGTSTGREFR
-620 EYFEHKRIVDFAHTG
+620 EYFEHKKIVDFAHTG
-635 ESSDNAIDLVFNK
+635 EPSDDAIDLVFNK

-655 EWLSTYNRA
+655 QWLSTYNRA

-674 SYEDFMTREMKHF
+674 TYEDFMTREMKHF
-687 SVYDNQRSIANGMD
+687 SIYDNQRSIANGMD

-709 ILFAAFKKGGLKTEI
+709 ILYAAFKKGGLKTEI

-749 IVGMAQNFVGSNN
+749 IIGMAQNFVGSNN

-772 GCIDPET
+772 G
-779 PVLLW
+779 
-784 DGKIEKAKN
+784 
-793 IKVGDKLIGDDGGC
+793 
-807 RTVSKLTDGVD
+807 
-818 EMYEVSNGN
+818 
-827 MDNYIVNSHHILT
+827 
-840 MSFSGHKTIFW
+840 
-851 KPSSKSWFMN
+851 
-861 YFDDATKTAKYV
+861 
-873 SSRTSDSVNGTHLN
+873 
-887 KSHLTKQEAYEKMVE
+887 
-902 FSKTIPDVNVFD
+902 
-914 INVQQYLS
+914 
-922 LPKSAKQHVKGVV
+922 
-935 NTSVVQWKEQ
+935 
-945 ELPIDPYILGLWLGD
+945 
-960 GMSKCNAFASMDS
+960 
-973 EIIKSW
+973 
-979 AVWTDMV
+979 
-986 GCEICHVKNIP
+986 
-997 PHESHSFYIRRRG
+997 
-1010 SSTGKATAIGDPAH
+1010 
-1024 SRANCIGCTT
+1024 
-1034 SKHVCAACDWTF
+1034 
-1046 EKRNDSIKGD
+1046 
-1056 GKKSN
+1056 
-1061 GHNVV
+1061 
-1066 RLNPVV
+1066 
-1072 ALFKKHNL
+1072 
-1080 YNNKHVPIEYI
+1080 
-1091 VNSEENRLK
+1091 
-1100 LLAGMIDTDG
+1100 
-1110 CLKKQKDCYSYR
+1110 
-1122 ISQCEKRKHL
+1122 
-1132 LESFRIIAGSLGFRA
+1132 
-1147 KISTL
+1147 
-1152 PDGIFDLSITGDNI
+1152 
-1166 HKIPVKLP
+1166 
-1174 RKQIPYQIRMKK
+1174 
-1186 YGAHKIEIKSI
+1186 
-1197 GRGAFCGWNID
+1197 
-1208 KNERFLL
+1208 
-1215 GDFTITHNTRLQ
+1215 TRLC
-1227 GGKDSASERYI
+1227 GGRDSASERYI

-1246 RLIYRTEDDAVL
+1246 RLIYRAEDDAVL

-1273 APVVPMV
+1273 APIVPMV
-1280 LINGTKGIGTGFS
+1280 LVNGTKGIGTGFS

-1298 HNPLQVIDYVKA
+1298 HNPLQIIDHIA
-1310 MLLKKPEAEW
+1310 NMLLQKPEAEW
-1320 GTIEPYYRGFKGSI
+1320 GPIDPYYRGFKGSI
-1334 TAIPSTTTANKFL
+1334 TSLTSSSSSSSSSGSGGKFL
-1347 IRGLHQVDADKK
+1347 VRGLHAVDAAKK
-1359 QVRVTELPI
+1359 QVRVTELPV

-1377 HLEALIETNA
+1377 HLESLIETGA

-1396 DTVVDFTVTF
+1396 DTVVDFTITF
-1406 PATSNALMDS
+1406 PATADL
-1416 TTVVDHGCCT
+1416 TTPIFAAVVDHGCCT
-1426 PVEKLLKLYTTE
+1426 AVEKLLKLYTTE

-1444 LFDSHDQLKKFGNVY
+1444 LFDSQDQLKKYGSVR
-1459 DIVREYYAT
+1459 DIVRDYHAT
-1468 RLSLYGKRKAHQL
+1468 RLSLYGKRKTHQL
-1481 AAMASELRLL
+1481 AAMSAELLIL
-1491 SNKARYIQEL
+1491 GNKARYIQEL

-1509 RKRSEELVA
+1509 RKRGDELTA
-1518 MLKAKGYDA
+1518 MLQSKGYD
-1527 ISQGDRSEGGDYK
+1527 QVEGDQQYK

-1556 KLLKEKEQKDSQH
+1556 KLLKEKGQKESHH
-1569 ATLQSTSIEQL
+1569 AALQGTSIEQL
-1580 WLGDLAEL
+1580 WLADLAEL
-1588 RAEYVKQEEARLL
+1588 RAEYVKQEEKRMA
-1601 AVCKHNA
+1601 AEVSVVPIGAKA
-1608 TTTSTSTATK
+1608 GAK
-1618 GKKVV
+1618 KMVVKPKKV
-1623 KAKKE
+1623 

>member
-1 MASATESS
+1 MDSES

-18 DLEHILKKPDTYIGS
+18 DLEHILKKPDTYVGS
-33 IQLTECTEYTTVSA
+33 IQMTECTEYTTLSA
-47 AEGVNI
+47 SGTSGSETNI
-53 ALSTFTHIPALYKLV
+53 GLATFTHIPALYKLV

-135 FGHLRTSTNYTED
+135 FGHLRTSTNYAED

-179 VRGLKYTQEFKAN
+179 VRGLKYVQEFKTN

-197 PPKITKCSKKP
+197 APKITKCSAAANKKP
-208 YTRISFRPDYTRLGI
+208 YTRISFRPDYARLGI
-223 AGLTPDMTALFT
+223 AGLTPDMTALFK

-243 VTDRNIRVK
+243 VTNRSIRVK
-252 YNGSVVPV
+252 YNGTVVPV

-273 DVKRVYEAPSERWE
+273 EVKRVYEAPSERWE

-292 TNTDEFAHVSF
+292 TNTDEFGHVSF

-314 HVEYVMGQLLRK
+314 HVEYIMGQLLRK
-326 LAAYIK
+326 LAAFIK
-332 TKKKVDV
+332 LKKKVDV

-377 SACTVSDEFVE
+377 SVCTVSDEFVE

-393 GVMEAACALTEVKEA
+393 GVMDAACALTEVKEA

-501 GLENGRDYTTE
+501 GLENGREYTAE
-512 DVAKRLRYGKV
+512 DVSKRLRYGKV

-543 FQSEWPTLTHIPGF
+543 FQSEWPSLTHIPGF

-571 QQERVFYNEGEFE
+571 AQERVFYNEGEFE
-584 AWKSGAT
+584 AWKSGGASGAT
-591 ASEAGVMDV
+591 ASAGGAIDV
-600 ATWNI
+600 STWNI
-605 KYYKGLGTSTGREFK
+605 KYYKGLGTSTGREFR
-620 EYFEHKRIVDFAHTG
+620 EYFDHKKIVDFAHTG
-635 ESSDNAIDLVFNK
+635 EPSDDAIDLVFNK

-655 EWLSTYNRA
+655 QWLSTYNRA

-674 SYEDFMTREMKHF
+674 TYEDFMTREMKHF
-687 SVYDNQRSIANGMD
+687 SIYDNQRSIANGMD

-749 IVGMAQNFVGSNN
+749 IIGMAQNFVGSNN
-762 INLFEPNGQY
+762 INLFEPNGQF
-772 GCIDPET
+772 G
-779 PVLLW
+779 
-784 DGKIEKAKN
+784 
-793 IKVGDKLIGDDGGC
+793 
-807 RTVSKLTDGVD
+807 
-818 EMYEVSNGN
+818 
-827 MDNYIVNSHHILT
+827 
-840 MSFSGHKTIFW
+840 
-851 KPSSKSWFMN
+851 
-861 YFDDATKTAKYV
+861 
-873 SSRTSDSVNGTHLN
+873 
-887 KSHLTKQEAYEKMVE
+887 
-902 FSKTIPDVNVFD
+902 
-914 INVQQYLS
+914 
-922 LPKSAKQHVKGVV
+922 
-935 NTSVVQWKEQ
+935 
-945 ELPIDPYILGLWLGD
+945 
-960 GMSKCNAFASMDS
+960 
-973 EIIKSW
+973 
-979 AVWTDMV
+979 
-986 GCEICHVKNIP
+986 
-997 PHESHSFYIRRRG
+997 
-1010 SSTGKATAIGDPAH
+1010 
-1024 SRANCIGCTT
+1024 
-1034 SKHVCAACDWTF
+1034 
-1046 EKRNDSIKGD
+1046 
-1056 GKKSN
+1056 
-1061 GHNVV
+1061 
-1066 RLNPVV
+1066 
-1072 ALFKKHNL
+1072 
-1080 YNNKHVPIEYI
+1080 
-1091 VNSEENRLK
+1091 
-1100 LLAGMIDTDG
+1100 
-1110 CLKKQKDCYSYR
+1110 
-1122 ISQCEKRKHL
+1122 
-1132 LESFRIIAGSLGFRA
+1132 
-1147 KISTL
+1147 
-1152 PDGIFDLSITGDNI
+1152 
-1166 HKIPVKLP
+1166 
-1174 RKQIPYQIRMKK
+1174 
-1186 YGAHKIEIKSI
+1186 
-1197 GRGAFCGWNID
+1197 
-1208 KNERFLL
+1208 
-1215 GDFTITHNTRLQ
+1215 TRLQ

-1246 RLIYRTEDDAVL
+1246 RLIYRAEDDAVL

-1273 APVVPMV
+1273 APIVPMV
-1280 LINGTKGIGTGFS
+1280 LVNGTKGIGTGFS

-1298 HNPLQVIDYVKA
+1298 HNPLQIIDHIQN

-1320 GTIEPYYRGFKGSI
+1320 GAIEPYYRGFKGTI
-1334 TAIPSTTTANKFL
+1334 TPLSTSGSGGKYL
-1347 IRGLHQVDADKK
+1347 VRGLHAVDAAKK
-1359 QVRVTELPI
+1359 QVRVTELPV

-1377 HLEALIETNA
+1377 HLESLIETNL

-1396 DTVVDFTVTF
+1396 DTVVDFTITF
-1406 PATSNALMDS
+1406 PATASMDAA
-1416 TTVVDHGCCT
+1416 VVDHGCCT
-1426 PVEKLLKLYTTE
+1426 ALEKLLKLYTTE

-1444 LFDSHDQLKKFGNVY
+1444 LFDSQDQLKKYGNVR
-1459 DIVREYYAT
+1459 DIVQDYYAT
-1468 RLSLYGKRKAHQL
+1468 RLKLYNERKTHQL
-1481 AAMASELRLL
+1481 AAMAAELLIL

-1509 RKRSEELVA
+1509 RKRGDELTA
-1518 MLKAKGYDA
+1518 MLQSKGYDHVE
-1527 ISQGDRSEGGDYK
+1527 GDEQYK

-1556 KLLKEKEQKDSQH
+1556 KLLKEKGQKESQH
-1569 ATLQSTSIEQL
+1569 HVLQSTSIEQL
-1580 WLGDLAEL
+1580 WLADLAEL
-1588 RAEYVKQEEARLL
+1588 RAEYVKQEEKRVAAD
-1601 AVCKHNA
+1601 AVKP
-1608 TTTSTSTATK
+1608 TAGAGAGAGTK
-1618 GKKVV
+1618 KIV
-1623 KAKKE
+1623 KAKK

>member
-1 MASATESS
+1 MASASND

-33 IQLTECTEYTTVSA
+33 IQLTECTEYTTSSGTSGMSA
-47 AEGVNI
+47 AEVSIGL
-53 ALSTFTHIPALYKLV
+53 ATFAHIPALYKLV

-83 QAIKDGKPDALPVTS
+83 QAIKDGKPNALPVTC
-98 IEVEVDAATGTIT
+98 IEVEVDAATGIVT

-135 FGHLRTSTNYTED
+135 FGHLRTSTNYAED

-197 PPKITKCSKKP
+197 PPKITKCTTKKP
-208 YTRISFRPDYTRLGI
+208 YTRISFRPDYARLGI

-243 VTDRNIRVK
+243 VTDRSIRVK
-252 YNGSVVPV
+252 YNGGVVPV

-273 DVKRVYEAPSERWE
+273 EVKRVYEAPSERWE

-314 HVEYVMGQLLRK
+314 HVEYIMGQLLRK
-326 LAAYIK
+326 LAAFIK

-393 GVMEAACALTEVKEA
+393 GVMDAACALTEVKEA

-433 AGTEKSGQCTI
+433 AGTEKSAQCTI

-501 GLENGRDYTTE
+501 GLENGRDYTAE
-512 DVAKRLRYGKV
+512 DVVKRLRYGKV

-591 ASEAGVMDV
+591 ASGAAGGTSGAASVAIDV
-600 ATWNI
+600 STWNI
-605 KYYKGLGTSTGREFK
+605 KYYKGLGTSTGREFR
-620 EYFEHKRIVDFAHTG
+620 EYFEHKKIVDFAHTG
-635 ESSDNAIDLVFNK
+635 EPSDDAIDLVFNK

-674 SYEDFMTREMKHF
+674 TYEDFMTREMKHF
-687 SVYDNQRSIANGMD
+687 SIYDNQRSIANGMD

-736 SGYHHGEASLNAA
+736 SGYHHGEASLNGA

-762 INLFEPNGQY
+762 INLFEPNGQ
-772 GCIDPET
+772 
-779 PVLLW
+779 
-784 DGKIEKAKN
+784 
-793 IKVGDKLIGDDGGC
+793 
-807 RTVSKLTDGVD
+807 
-818 EMYEVSNGN
+818 
-827 MDNYIVNSHHILT
+827 
-840 MSFSGHKTIFW
+840 F
-851 KPSSKSWFMN
+851 
-861 YFDDATKTAKYV
+861 
-873 SSRTSDSVNGTHLN
+873 GT
-887 KSHLTKQEAYEKMVE
+887 
-902 FSKTIPDVNVFD
+902 
-914 INVQQYLS
+914 
-922 LPKSAKQHVKGVV
+922 
-935 NTSVVQWKEQ
+935 
-945 ELPIDPYILGLWLGD
+945 
-960 GMSKCNAFASMDS
+960 
-973 EIIKSW
+973 
-979 AVWTDMV
+979 
-986 GCEICHVKNIP
+986 
-997 PHESHSFYIRRRG
+997 R
-1010 SSTGKATAIGDPAH
+1010 
-1024 SRANCIGCTT
+1024 
-1034 SKHVCAACDWTF
+1034 
-1046 EKRNDSIKGD
+1046 
-1056 GKKSN
+1056 
-1061 GHNVV
+1061 
-1066 RLNPVV
+1066 
-1072 ALFKKHNL
+1072 
-1080 YNNKHVPIEYI
+1080 
-1091 VNSEENRLK
+1091 
-1100 LLAGMIDTDG
+1100 LAG
-1110 CLKKQKDCYSYR
+1110 
-1122 ISQCEKRKHL
+1122 
-1132 LESFRIIAGSLGFRA
+1132 
-1147 KISTL
+1147 
-1152 PDGIFDLSITGDNI
+1152 
-1166 HKIPVKLP
+1166 
-1174 RKQIPYQIRMKK
+1174 
-1186 YGAHKIEIKSI
+1186 
-1197 GRGAFCGWNID
+1197 GR
-1208 KNERFLL
+1208 
-1215 GDFTITHNTRLQ
+1215 
-1227 GGKDSASERYI
+1227 DSASERYI
-1238 FTQLNPIT
+1238 FTQLNAIT
-1246 RLIYRTEDDAVL
+1246 RLIYRAEDDAVL

-1298 HNPLQVIDYVKA
+1298 HNPLQVIDYIQN

-1320 GTIEPYYRGFKGSI
+1320 GTIEPYYRGFKGTI
-1334 TAIPSTTTANKFL
+1334 TALAAPGKFL
-1347 IRGLHQVDADKK
+1347 VKGLHNVDAAKK
-1359 QVRVTELPI
+1359 QVRVTELPV

-1377 HLEALIETNA
+1377 HLETLIESGA

-1396 DTVVDFTVTF
+1396 DTVVDFTITF
-1406 PATSNALMDS
+1406 PATADFGALAA
-1416 TTVVDHGCCT
+1416 TVDHGCCT
-1426 PVEKLLKLYTTE
+1426 AVEKLLKLYTTE

-1444 LFDSHDQLKKFGNVY
+1444 LFDSQDQLKKYGNVR
-1459 DIVREYYAT
+1459 DIVLDYYAT
-1468 RLSLYGKRKAHQL
+1468 RLDLYGKRKTHQL
-1481 AAMASELRLL
+1481 AAMAAELRVL

-1509 RKRSEELVA
+1509 RKRGDELTS
-1518 MLKAKGYDA
+1518 MLQSKGYDLVENDD
-1527 ISQGDRSEGGDYK
+1527 QYK
-1540 YLLKL
+1540 YLLRL

-1556 KLLKEKEQKDSQH
+1556 KLLKEKGQKEEHHSI
-1569 ATLQSTSIEQL
+1569 LEGTSIEQL
-1580 WLGDLAEL
+1580 WLADLAEL
-1588 RAEYVKQEEARLL
+1588 RAEYVKQEEKRVSLITGSSASV
-1601 AVCKHNA
+1601 APGA
-1608 TTTSTSTATK
+1608 
-1618 GKKVV
+1618 KKIL
-1623 KAKKE
+1623 KAKKA

>member
-1 MASATESS
+1 MASTD

-33 IQLTECTEYTTVSA
+33 IQLTECTEYTTMTPGGG
-47 AEGVNI
+47 AETSI
-53 ALSTFTHIPALYKLV
+53 ALATFTHIPALYKLV

-135 FGHLRTSTNYTED
+135 FGHLRTSTNYAED

-179 VRGLKYTQEFKAN
+179 VRGLKYVQEFKAN

-197 PPKITKCSKKP
+197 APKITKCSSKKP
-208 YTRISFRPDYTRLGI
+208 YTRISFRPDYARLGI
-223 AGLTPDMTALFT
+223 PGLTPDMTALFM

-243 VTDRNIRVK
+243 VTDRSIRVK
-252 YNGSVVPV
+252 YNGTVVPI

-273 DVKRVYEAPSERWE
+273 EVKRVYEAPSERWE

-292 TNTDEFAHVSF
+292 TNTDEFGHVSF

-314 HVEYVMGQLLRK
+314 HVEYIMCQLLRK
-326 LAAYIK
+326 LAAFIK

-393 GVMEAACALTEVKEA
+393 GVMDAACALTEVKEA

-433 AGTEKSGQCTI
+433 AGTEKSAQCTI

-478 NVRGEAVKRIA
+478 NVRGEAIKRIA

-501 GLENGRDYTTE
+501 GLENGRDYTAE

-571 QQERVFYNEGEFE
+571 NQERVFYNEGEFE
-584 AWKSGAT
+584 AWKSGGASGAT
-591 ASEAGVMDV
+591 ASGGASGATASGGASGATASGGASGATASGATASGNATGGLSIDV
-600 ATWNI
+600 STWHV
-605 KYYKGLGTSTGREFK
+605 KYYKGLGTSTGREFR
-620 EYFEHKRIVDFAHTG
+620 EYFEHKKIVDFAYTG
-635 ESSDNAIDLVFNK
+635 EPSDDAIDLVFNK

-674 SYEDFMTREMKHF
+674 TYEDFMTREMKHF
-687 SVYDNQRSIANGMD
+687 SIYDNQRSIANGMD

-736 SGYHHGEASLNAA
+736 SGYHHGEASLNGA
-749 IVGMAQNFVGSNN
+749 IIGMAQNFVGSNN
-762 INLFEPNGQY
+762 INLFEPNGQF
-772 GCIDPET
+772 G
-779 PVLLW
+779 
-784 DGKIEKAKN
+784 
-793 IKVGDKLIGDDGGC
+793 
-807 RTVSKLTDGVD
+807 
-818 EMYEVSNGN
+818 
-827 MDNYIVNSHHILT
+827 
-840 MSFSGHKTIFW
+840 
-851 KPSSKSWFMN
+851 
-861 YFDDATKTAKYV
+861 
-873 SSRTSDSVNGTHLN
+873 
-887 KSHLTKQEAYEKMVE
+887 
-902 FSKTIPDVNVFD
+902 
-914 INVQQYLS
+914 
-922 LPKSAKQHVKGVV
+922 
-935 NTSVVQWKEQ
+935 
-945 ELPIDPYILGLWLGD
+945 
-960 GMSKCNAFASMDS
+960 
-973 EIIKSW
+973 
-979 AVWTDMV
+979 
-986 GCEICHVKNIP
+986 
-997 PHESHSFYIRRRG
+997 
-1010 SSTGKATAIGDPAH
+1010 
-1024 SRANCIGCTT
+1024 
-1034 SKHVCAACDWTF
+1034 
-1046 EKRNDSIKGD
+1046 
-1056 GKKSN
+1056 
-1061 GHNVV
+1061 
-1066 RLNPVV
+1066 
-1072 ALFKKHNL
+1072 
-1080 YNNKHVPIEYI
+1080 
-1091 VNSEENRLK
+1091 
-1100 LLAGMIDTDG
+1100 
-1110 CLKKQKDCYSYR
+1110 
-1122 ISQCEKRKHL
+1122 
-1132 LESFRIIAGSLGFRA
+1132 
-1147 KISTL
+1147 
-1152 PDGIFDLSITGDNI
+1152 
-1166 HKIPVKLP
+1166 
-1174 RKQIPYQIRMKK
+1174 
-1186 YGAHKIEIKSI
+1186 
-1197 GRGAFCGWNID
+1197 
-1208 KNERFLL
+1208 
-1215 GDFTITHNTRLQ
+1215 TRLA

-1238 FTQLNPIT
+1238 FTQLNQIT
-1246 RLIYRTEDDAVL
+1246 RLIYRAEDDAVL

-1273 APVVPMV
+1273 APIVPMV
-1280 LINGTKGIGTGFS
+1280 LVNGTKGIGTGFS

-1298 HNPLQVIDYVKA
+1298 HNPLQIIDHIQA
-1310 MLLKKPEAEW
+1310 MLHKKPEAEW
-1320 GTIEPYYRGFKGSI
+1320 GAIEPYYRGFKGTI
-1334 TAIPSTTTANKFL
+1334 TPLSTPGKFL
-1347 IRGLHQVDADKK
+1347 VRGLHTVDAAKK
-1359 QVRVTELPI
+1359 QVRVTELPV

-1377 HLEALIETNA
+1377 HLESLIETGA

-1396 DTVVDFTVTF
+1396 DTVVDFTITF
-1406 PATSNALMDS
+1406 PATADLTSPAL
-1416 TTVVDHGCCT
+1416 VDHGT
-1426 PVEKLLKLYTTE
+1426 AVEKLLKLYTTE

-1444 LFDSHDQLKKFGNVY
+1444 LFDSQDQLKKYGNVR
-1459 DIVREYYAT
+1459 DIVRDYYAT
-1468 RLSLYGKRKAHQL
+1468 RLSLYKKRKTHQL
-1481 AAMASELRLL
+1481 AAIAAELRIL

-1509 RKRSEELVA
+1509 RKRGDELVT
-1518 MLKAKGYDA
+1518 MLQSKGYDHVE
-1527 ISQGDRSEGGDYK
+1527 GDDQYK

-1545 PMDSVSEENVQ
+1545 PMDSVSEDNVN
-1556 KLLKEKEQKDSQH
+1556 KLLKEKGQKDAQH
-1569 ATLQSTSIEQL
+1569 AALQGTGIEQL
-1580 WLGDLAEL
+1580 WLADLAEL
-1588 RAEYVKQEEARLL
+1588 RVEYVKQEEKR
-1601 AVCKHNA
+1601 VSS
-1608 TTTSTSTATK
+1608 STVVSVA
-1618 GKKVV
+1618 KKVV
-1623 KAKKE
+1623 KAKKV

>member
-33 IQLTECTEYTTVSA
+33 IQMTECTEYTTTMNP
-47 AEGVNI
+47 AEGGATSI
-53 ALSTFTHIPALYKLV
+53 SLATFTHIPALYKLV

-135 FGHLRTSTNYTED
+135 FGHLRTSTNYAED

-179 VRGLKYTQEFKAN
+179 VRGLKYVQEFKAN

-197 PPKITKCSKKP
+197 PPKITKCSSKKP
-208 YTRISFRPDYTRLGI
+208 YTRISFRPDYARLGI
-223 AGLTPDMTALFT
+223 AGLTPDMTALFA

-243 VTDRNIRVK
+243 VTDRSIRVK
-252 YNGSVVPV
+252 YNGTVVPI

-273 DVKRVYEAPSERWE
+273 EVKRVYEAPNERWE

-339 KPATIKEQLTLF
+339 RPATIKEQLTLF

-393 GVMEAACALTEVKEA
+393 GVMDAACALTEVKEA

-501 GLENGRDYTTE
+501 GLENGRDYTAE

-571 QQERVFYNEGEFE
+571 AQERVFYNEGEFE
-584 AWKSGAT
+584 AWKTAGAVGVSGGA
-591 ASEAGVMDV
+591 AVDV
-600 ATWNI
+600 STWNV
-605 KYYKGLGTSTGREFK
+605 KYYKGLGTSTGREFR
-620 EYFEHKRIVDFAHTG
+620 EYFEHKKIVDFAHTG
-635 ESSDNAIDLVFNK
+635 EPSDDAIDLVFNK

-655 EWLSTYNRA
+655 QWLSTYNRA
-664 DHLDTSHKHV
+664 DHLDTSHKQV

-736 SGYHHGEASLNAA
+736 SGYHHGEASLNGA

-762 INLFEPNGQY
+762 INLFEPNGQF
-772 GCIDPET
+772 G
-779 PVLLW
+779 
-784 DGKIEKAKN
+784 
-793 IKVGDKLIGDDGGC
+793 
-807 RTVSKLTDGVD
+807 
-818 EMYEVSNGN
+818 
-827 MDNYIVNSHHILT
+827 
-840 MSFSGHKTIFW
+840 
-851 KPSSKSWFMN
+851 
-861 YFDDATKTAKYV
+861 
-873 SSRTSDSVNGTHLN
+873 
-887 KSHLTKQEAYEKMVE
+887 
-902 FSKTIPDVNVFD
+902 
-914 INVQQYLS
+914 
-922 LPKSAKQHVKGVV
+922 
-935 NTSVVQWKEQ
+935 
-945 ELPIDPYILGLWLGD
+945 
-960 GMSKCNAFASMDS
+960 
-973 EIIKSW
+973 
-979 AVWTDMV
+979 
-986 GCEICHVKNIP
+986 
-997 PHESHSFYIRRRG
+997 
-1010 SSTGKATAIGDPAH
+1010 
-1024 SRANCIGCTT
+1024 
-1034 SKHVCAACDWTF
+1034 
-1046 EKRNDSIKGD
+1046 
-1056 GKKSN
+1056 
-1061 GHNVV
+1061 
-1066 RLNPVV
+1066 
-1072 ALFKKHNL
+1072 
-1080 YNNKHVPIEYI
+1080 
-1091 VNSEENRLK
+1091 
-1100 LLAGMIDTDG
+1100 
-1110 CLKKQKDCYSYR
+1110 
-1122 ISQCEKRKHL
+1122 
-1132 LESFRIIAGSLGFRA
+1132 
-1147 KISTL
+1147 
-1152 PDGIFDLSITGDNI
+1152 
-1166 HKIPVKLP
+1166 
-1174 RKQIPYQIRMKK
+1174 
-1186 YGAHKIEIKSI
+1186 
-1197 GRGAFCGWNID
+1197 
-1208 KNERFLL
+1208 
-1215 GDFTITHNTRLQ
+1215 TRLA

-1238 FTQLNPIT
+1238 FTQLNAIT
-1246 RLIYRTEDDAVL
+1246 RLIYRAEDDAVL

-1273 APVVPMV
+1273 APIVPMILV
-1280 LINGTKGIGTGFS
+1280 NGTKGIGTGFS

-1298 HNPLQVIDYVKA
+1298 HNPLQIMDHIRN
-1310 MLLKKPEAEW
+1310 MLQKKPEAEW
-1320 GTIEPYYRGFKGSI
+1320 GPIEPYYRGFKGSI
-1334 TAIPSTTTANKFL
+1334 TPIASSSSSSSATASTKFL
-1347 IRGLHQVDADKK
+1347 VKGLHSVDAAKK
-1359 QVRVTELPI
+1359 QVRVTELPV
-1368 GYWTEDFKK
+1368 GYWTDDFKK
-1377 HLEALIETNA
+1377 HLESLIESGA

-1396 DTVVDFTVTF
+1396 DTVVDFTITF
-1406 PATSNALMDS
+1406 PATADLASPAF
-1416 TTVVDHGCCT
+1416 TAIVDHGCCT
-1426 PVEKLLKLYTTE
+1426 AVEKLLKLYTTE

-1444 LFDSHDQLKKFGNVY
+1444 LFDSQDQLKKHGSVH
-1459 DIVREYYAT
+1459 DIVLDYYAT
-1468 RLSLYGKRKAHQL
+1468 RLALYGKRKTHQL
-1481 AAMASELRLL
+1481 AAMSAELRVL

-1509 RKRSEELVA
+1509 RKRGDELTA
-1518 MLKAKGYDA
+1518 MLQSKGYDHVE
-1527 ISQGDRSEGGDYK
+1527 GDEQYK

-1556 KLLKEKEQKDSQH
+1556 KLLKEKEHREAQH
-1569 ATLQSTSIEQL
+1569 HVLQGTSIEQL
-1580 WLGDLAEL
+1580 WLADLAEL
-1588 RAEYVKQEEARLL
+1588 RAEYVKQEEKRVASMTIVPL
-1601 AVCKHNA
+1601 AAKAKVIKA
-1608 TTTSTSTATK
+1608 T
-1618 GKKVV
+1618 V
-1623 KAKKE
+1623 KAKPNPAKA

>member
-1 MASATESS
+1 MTTATMAIA

-33 IQLTECTEYTTVSA
+33 IQLTECTEYTALSAATVTSA

-53 ALSTFTHIPALYKLV
+53 GLATFTHIPALYKLV

-83 QAIKDGKPDALPVTS
+83 QAIKDGKPDALPVTC
-98 IEVEVDAATGTIT
+98 IEVEVDAATGIVT

-125 EHKMWIPEMI
+125 EHNMWIPEMI
-135 FGHLRTSTNYTED
+135 FGHLRTSTNYAED

-179 VRGLKYTQEFKAN
+179 VRGLKYVQEFKNN

-197 PPKITKCSKKP
+197 APKITKCASKKP
-208 YTRISFRPDYTRLGI
+208 YTRISFRPDYARLGI
-223 AGLTPDMTALFT
+223 AGLSPDMTALFM

-243 VTDRNIRVK
+243 VTDRSIRVK
-252 YNGSVVPV
+252 YNGGIVPV

-273 DVKRVYEAPSERWE
+273 EVKRVYEAPSERWE

-433 AGTEKSGQCTI
+433 AGTEKSAQCTI

-501 GLENGRDYTTE
+501 GLENGRDYTAE

-571 QQERVFYNEGEFE
+571 NQERLFYNEGEFE
-584 AWKSGAT
+584 AWKSGASGNAIGN
-591 ASEAGVMDV
+591 ASDGAAGAIDV
-600 ATWNI
+600 STWNI
-605 KYYKGLGTSTGREFK
+605 KYYKGLGTSTGREFR
-620 EYFEHKRIVDFAHTG
+620 EYFEHKKIVDFAHTG
-635 ESSDNAIDLVFNK
+635 EPSDDAIDLVFNK

-674 SYEDFMTREMKHF
+674 TYEDFMTREMKHF
-687 SVYDNQRSIANGMD
+687 SIYDNQRSIANGMD

-749 IVGMAQNFVGSNN
+749 IVGMAQNYVGSNN
-762 INLFEPNGQY
+762 INLFEPNGQF

-784 DGKIEKAKN
+784 NGNIEKAKN

-840 MSFSGHKTIFW
+840 VSFSGHKTIFW
-851 KPSSKSWFMN
+851 KKSSNSWLMN
-861 YFDDATKTAKYV
+861 YFDDATKTAKHA
-873 SSRTSDSVNGTHLN
+873 SSRTADSAKGTHLN
-887 KSHLTKQEAYEKMVE
+887 KSSLTKQEAYEKIVE
-902 FSKTIPDVNVFD
+902 FSKTIPDTNMFD
-914 INVQQYLS
+914 INVQQYLA
-922 LPKSAKQHVKGVV
+922 LPKSAKQHVKGVI

-979 AVWTDMV
+979 AVWTDTV

-997 PHESHSFYIRRRG
+997 PHENHSFYIRRRG
-1010 SSTGKATAIGDPAH
+1010 SSTGKATAIGDPEH
-1024 SRANCIGCTT
+1024 SRVNCIGCTT

-1046 EKRNDSIKGD
+1046 EKRTDSIKGD
-1056 GKKSN
+1056 GKNSN

-1072 ALFKKHNL
+1072 ELFKKHNL

-1091 VNSEENRLK
+1091 LNSEENRLK
-1100 LLAGMIDTDG
+1100 ILAGMIDTDG
-1110 CLKKQKDCYSYR
+1110 CLKKQNDCYRYE

-1147 KISTL
+1147 KILESANNMLTL
-1152 PDGIFDLSITGDNI
+1152 CITGDNI

-1174 RKQIPYQIRMKK
+1174 RKQIHHQLRMKNC
-1186 YGAHKIEIKSI
+1186 GAHKIEIKSI

-1238 FTQLNPIT
+1238 FTQLNAIT
-1246 RLIYRTEDDAVL
+1246 RLIYRAEDDAIL

-1273 APVVPMV
+1273 APIVPMI

-1298 HNPLQVIDYVKA
+1298 HNPLQVIDYIQA

-1320 GTIEPYYRGFKGSI
+1320 GPIEPYYRGFKGTIS
-1334 TAIPSTTTANKFL
+1334 ALAAPGKFL
-1347 IRGLHQVDADKK
+1347 IKGLHTVDAAKK
-1359 QVRVTELPI
+1359 QVRVTELPV
-1368 GYWTEDFKK
+1368 GHWTEDFKK
-1377 HLEALIETNA
+1377 HLESLIESGA

-1396 DTVVDFTVTF
+1396 DTVVDFTITF
-1406 PATSNALMDS
+1406 PATADLTNQAL
-1416 TTVVDHGCCT
+1416 VDHGT
-1426 PVEKLLKLYTTE
+1426 AIEKLLKLCTTE

-1444 LFDSHDQLKKFGNVY
+1444 LFDSQDQLKKYGNVR
-1459 DIVREYYAT
+1459 DIVRDYYAT
-1468 RLSLYGKRKAHQL
+1468 RLSLYGKRKTHQL
-1481 AAMASELRLL
+1481 GAMAAELRVL

-1509 RKRSEELVA
+1509 RKRGDELTA
-1518 MLKAKGYDA
+1518 MLQSKGYDLVENDD
-1527 ISQGDRSEGGDYK
+1527 QYK
-1540 YLLKL
+1540 YLLRL

-1556 KLLKEKEQKDSQH
+1556 KLLKEKGQKEAHHSM
-1569 ATLQSTSIEQL
+1569 LEGTSIEQL
-1580 WLGDLAEL
+1580 WLADLAEL
-1588 RAEYVKQEEARLL
+1588 RTEYVKQEEKRVSLI
-1601 AVCKHNA
+1601 
-1608 TTTSTSTATK
+1608 TAPT
-1618 GKKVV
+1618 GASAKKII
-1623 KAKKE
+1623 KAKKA

>member
-1 MASATESS
+1 MASATDSS

-33 IQLTECTEYTTVSA
+33 IQLTECTEYTTLGTTDPVTISLA
-47 AEGVNI
+47 
-53 ALSTFTHIPALYKLV
+53 TFTHIPALYKLV

-98 IEVEVDAATGTIT
+98 IEVDVDAATGTIT

-135 FGHLRTSTNYTED
+135 FGHLRTSTNYAED

-197 PPKITKCSKKP
+197 APKITKCASKKP
-208 YTRISFRPDYTRLGI
+208 YTRISFRPDYARLGI
-223 AGLTPDMTALFT
+223 AGLSPDMTALFA

-243 VTDRNIRVK
+243 VTDRSIRVK
-252 YNGSVVPV
+252 YNGAVVPI

-273 DVKRVYEAPSERWE
+273 EVKRVYEAPNERWE

-314 HVEYVMGQLLRK
+314 HVEYIMGQLLRK
-326 LAAYIK
+326 LAAFIK

-393 GVMEAACALTEVKEA
+393 GVMDAACALTEVKEA

-433 AGTEKSGQCTI
+433 AGTEKSAQCTI

-478 NVRGEAVKRIA
+478 NVRGEAIKRIA

-501 GLENGRDYTTE
+501 GLENGREYTAE
-512 DVAKRLRYGKV
+512 DAAKRLRYGKV

-543 FQSEWPTLTHIPGF
+543 FQSEWPSLTQIPGF

-571 QQERVFYNEGEFE
+571 NQERLFYNEGEFE
-584 AWKSGAT
+584 AWKSGN
-591 ASEAGVMDV
+591 ASGGPVDV
-600 ATWNI
+600 STWNI
-605 KYYKGLGTSTGREFK
+605 KYYKGLGTSTGREFR
-620 EYFEHKRIVDFAHTG
+620 EYFEHKKIVNFAYTG
-635 ESSDNAIDLVFNK
+635 EPSDDAIDLVFNK

-655 EWLSTYNRA
+655 EWLSSYNRA
-664 DHLDTSHKHV
+664 DHLDTSHKEV
-674 SYEDFMTREMKHF
+674 TYEDFMTREMKHF
-687 SVYDNQRSIANGMD
+687 SIYDNQRSIANGMD

-709 ILFAAFKKGGLKTEI
+709 ILFSAFKKGGLKTEI

-749 IVGMAQNFVGSNN
+749 IIGMAQNFVGSNN
-762 INLFEPNGQY
+762 INLFEPNGQF
-772 GCIDPET
+772 GTRIQA
-779 PVLLW
+779 
-784 DGKIEKAKN
+784 G
-793 IKVGDKLIGDDGGC
+793 
-807 RTVSKLTDGVD
+807 R
-818 EMYEVSNGN
+818 
-827 MDNYIVNSHHILT
+827 
-840 MSFSGHKTIFW
+840 
-851 KPSSKSWFMN
+851 
-861 YFDDATKTAKYV
+861 DA
-873 SSRTSDSVNGTHLN
+873 
-887 KSHLTKQEAYEKMVE
+887 
-902 FSKTIPDVNVFD
+902 
-914 INVQQYLS
+914 
-922 LPKSAKQHVKGVV
+922 
-935 NTSVVQWKEQ
+935 
-945 ELPIDPYILGLWLGD
+945 
-960 GMSKCNAFASMDS
+960 
-973 EIIKSW
+973 
-979 AVWTDMV
+979 
-986 GCEICHVKNIP
+986 
-997 PHESHSFYIRRRG
+997 
-1010 SSTGKATAIGDPAH
+1010 
-1024 SRANCIGCTT
+1024 
-1034 SKHVCAACDWTF
+1034 
-1046 EKRNDSIKGD
+1046 
-1056 GKKSN
+1056 
-1061 GHNVV
+1061 
-1066 RLNPVV
+1066 
-1072 ALFKKHNL
+1072 
-1080 YNNKHVPIEYI
+1080 
-1091 VNSEENRLK
+1091 
-1100 LLAGMIDTDG
+1100 
-1110 CLKKQKDCYSYR
+1110 
-1122 ISQCEKRKHL
+1122 
-1132 LESFRIIAGSLGFRA
+1132 
-1147 KISTL
+1147 
-1152 PDGIFDLSITGDNI
+1152 
-1166 HKIPVKLP
+1166 
-1174 RKQIPYQIRMKK
+1174 
-1186 YGAHKIEIKSI
+1186 
-1197 GRGAFCGWNID
+1197 
-1208 KNERFLL
+1208 
-1215 GDFTITHNTRLQ
+1215 
-1227 GGKDSASERYI
+1227 ASERYI

-1246 RLIYRTEDDAVL
+1246 RLIYRMEDDAVL

-1263 DGQLVEPTFY
+1263 DGQMVEPTFY
-1273 APVVPMV
+1273 APIVPMV
-1280 LINGTKGIGTGFS
+1280 LVNGTKGIGTGFS

-1298 HNPLQVIDYVKA
+1298 HNPLQIIDHIGN
-1310 MLLKKPEAEW
+1310 MLLQKPEAEW
-1320 GTIEPYYRGFKGSI
+1320 GPIEPYYRGFKGSI
-1334 TAIPSTTTANKFL
+1334 TALTSGAGSGGKFL
-1347 IRGLHQVDADKK
+1347 IRGIHAVDAEKK
-1359 QVRVTELPI
+1359 QVRVTELPV

-1377 HLEALIETNA
+1377 HLESLIETGA

-1396 DTVVDFTVTF
+1396 DTVVDFTITF
-1406 PATSNALMDS
+1406 PATASMDS
-1416 TTVVDHGCCT
+1416 AIVDHGCCT
-1426 PVEKLLKLYTTE
+1426 AIEKLLKLYTTE

-1444 LFDSHDQLKKFGNVY
+1444 LFDSQDQLKKYANVR
-1459 DIVREYYAT
+1459 DIVRDYYAT
-1468 RLSLYGKRKAHQL
+1468 RLALYGKRKTHQL
-1481 AAMASELRLL
+1481 AAMAAELRVL

-1509 RKRSEELVA
+1509 RKRGDELTA
-1518 MLKAKGYDA
+1518 MLQSKGYDHVE
-1527 ISQGDRSEGGDYK
+1527 GDQQYK
-1540 YLLKL
+1540 YLLRL

-1556 KLLKEKEQKDSQH
+1556 KLLKEKGQKESQH
-1569 ATLQSTSIEQL
+1569 HVLQGTSIEQL
-1580 WLGDLAEL
+1580 WLADLAEL
-1588 RAEYVKQEEARLL
+1588 RAEYVKQEEKRLATDATVVGL
-1601 AVCKHNA
+1601 KAVSGA
-1608 TTTSTSTATK
+1608 GA
-1618 GKKVV
+1618 KKIV
-1623 KAKKE
+1623 KAKKL

>member
-1 MASATESS
+1 
-9 LSSKYQKMT
+9 MT

-33 IQLTECTEYTTVSA
+33 IQMTECTEYTTTTDA
-47 AEGVNI
+47 KEGDATNI
-53 ALSTFTHIPALYKLV
+53 GLATFTHIPALYKLV

-83 QAIKDGKPDALPVTS
+83 QAIKDGKPDALPVTC
-98 IEVEVDAATGTIT
+98 IEVEVDAATGIIT

-135 FGHLRTSTNYTED
+135 FGHLRTSTNYAED

-179 VRGLKYTQEFKAN
+179 VRGLKYVQEFKAN

-197 PPKITKCSKKP
+197 APKITKCASKKP
-208 YTRISFRPDYTRLGI
+208 YTRISFRPDYARLGI
-223 AGLTPDMTALFT
+223 AGLTPDMTALFK

-243 VTDRNIRVK
+243 VTDRSIRVK
-252 YNGSVVPV
+252 HNGGIIPV

-273 DVKRVYEAPSERWE
+273 EVKRAYEAPSERWE

-501 GLENGRDYTTE
+501 GLENGRDYTAE

-543 FQSEWPTLTHIPGF
+543 FQSEWPSLTHIPGF

-571 QQERVFYNEGEFE
+571 AQERVFYNEGEFE
-584 AWKSGAT
+584 AWKSGD
-591 ASEAGVMDV
+591 ASGGLSIDV
-600 ATWNI
+600 STWHV
-605 KYYKGLGTSTGREFK
+605 KYYKGLGTSTGREFR
-620 EYFEHKRIVDFAHTG
+620 EYFEHKKIVDFAHTG
-635 ESSDNAIDLVFNK
+635 EPSDDAIDLVFNK

-655 EWLSTYNRA
+655 QWLSTYNRT
-664 DHLDTSHKHV
+664 DHLDTSHKQV

-687 SVYDNQRSIANGMD
+687 SIYDNQRSIANGMD

-772 GCIDPET
+772 G
-779 PVLLW
+779 
-784 DGKIEKAKN
+784 
-793 IKVGDKLIGDDGGC
+793 
-807 RTVSKLTDGVD
+807 
-818 EMYEVSNGN
+818 
-827 MDNYIVNSHHILT
+827 
-840 MSFSGHKTIFW
+840 
-851 KPSSKSWFMN
+851 
-861 YFDDATKTAKYV
+861 
-873 SSRTSDSVNGTHLN
+873 
-887 KSHLTKQEAYEKMVE
+887 
-902 FSKTIPDVNVFD
+902 
-914 INVQQYLS
+914 
-922 LPKSAKQHVKGVV
+922 
-935 NTSVVQWKEQ
+935 
-945 ELPIDPYILGLWLGD
+945 
-960 GMSKCNAFASMDS
+960 
-973 EIIKSW
+973 
-979 AVWTDMV
+979 
-986 GCEICHVKNIP
+986 
-997 PHESHSFYIRRRG
+997 
-1010 SSTGKATAIGDPAH
+1010 
-1024 SRANCIGCTT
+1024 
-1034 SKHVCAACDWTF
+1034 
-1046 EKRNDSIKGD
+1046 
-1056 GKKSN
+1056 
-1061 GHNVV
+1061 
-1066 RLNPVV
+1066 
-1072 ALFKKHNL
+1072 
-1080 YNNKHVPIEYI
+1080 
-1091 VNSEENRLK
+1091 
-1100 LLAGMIDTDG
+1100 
-1110 CLKKQKDCYSYR
+1110 
-1122 ISQCEKRKHL
+1122 
-1132 LESFRIIAGSLGFRA
+1132 
-1147 KISTL
+1147 
-1152 PDGIFDLSITGDNI
+1152 
-1166 HKIPVKLP
+1166 
-1174 RKQIPYQIRMKK
+1174 
-1186 YGAHKIEIKSI
+1186 
-1197 GRGAFCGWNID
+1197 
-1208 KNERFLL
+1208 
-1215 GDFTITHNTRLQ
+1215 TRLC
-1227 GGKDSASERYI
+1227 GGRDSASERYI

-1246 RLIYRTEDDAVL
+1246 RLIYRAEDDAVL

-1273 APVVPMV
+1273 APIVPMV

-1298 HNPLQVIDYVKA
+1298 HNPLQIIDHIQS
-1310 MLLKKPEAEW
+1310 MLLQKPEAEW
-1320 GTIEPYYRGFKGSI
+1320 GPIEPYYRGFKGLI
-1334 TAIPSTTTANKFL
+1334 TPLSTPGKFL
-1347 IRGLHQVDADKK
+1347 VRGLHTVHAATK
-1359 QVRVTELPI
+1359 QVRVTELPV
-1368 GYWTEDFKK
+1368 GHWTEDFKK

-1406 PATSNALMDS
+1406 PATADFGALAA
-1416 TTVVDHGCCT
+1416 TVDHGCCT
-1426 PVEKLLKLYTTE
+1426 AVEKLLKLYTTE

-1444 LFDSHDQLKKFGNVY
+1444 LFDSQDQLKKYGNVR
-1459 DIVREYYAT
+1459 DIVRDYYAT
-1468 RLSLYGKRKAHQL
+1468 RLSLYAKRKAHQL
-1481 AAMASELRLL
+1481 AAMAAELRLL

-1509 RKRSEELVA
+1509 RKRGDELTT
-1518 MLKAKGYDA
+1518 MLQSKSYDV
-1527 ISQGDRSEGGDYK
+1527 IENDEHYK

-1556 KLLKEKEQKDSQH
+1556 KLLKEKGQKESCH
-1569 ATLQSTSIEQL
+1569 AALQSTGIEQL
-1580 WLGDLAEL
+1580 WLADLAEL
-1588 RAEYVKQEEARLL
+1588 RAEYVKQEEKRVA
-1601 AVCKHNA
+1601 A
-1608 TTTSTSTATK
+1608 TTTTATATSAAGAGGK
-1618 GKKVV
+1618 PGAKKVV
-1623 KAKKE
+1623 VKPKKATA

>member
-1 MASATESS
+1 MATTTATD

-33 IQLTECTEYTTVSA
+33 IQLTECTEYTAVSAATVSA
-47 AEGVNI
+47 STSSSGTETSI
-53 ALSTFTHIPALYKLV
+53 ALATFTHIPALYKLV

-83 QAIKDGKPDALPVTS
+83 QAIKDGKPNALPVTS
-98 IEVEVDAATGTIT
+98 IEVEVDAASGIVT

-208 YTRISFRPDYTRLGI
+208 YTRISFRPDYARLGI

-243 VTDRNIRVK
+243 VTDRSIRVK
-252 YNGSVVPV
+252 YNGAVVPV

-266 IGLYIRP
+266 IALYIRP
-273 DVKRVYEAPSERWE
+273 DVKRVYESPLERWE

-292 TNTDEFAHVSF
+292 TNTDEFTHVSF

-314 HVEYVMGQLLRK
+314 HVEYIMGQLLRK

-393 GVMEAACALTEVKEA
+393 GVMDAACALTEVKEA

-501 GLENGRDYTTE
+501 GLENGRDYTAE

-591 ASEAGVMDV
+591 ASGGGAMDV

-635 ESSDNAIDLVFNK
+635 ETSDNAIDLVFNK

-772 GCIDPET
+772 G
-779 PVLLW
+779 
-784 DGKIEKAKN
+784 
-793 IKVGDKLIGDDGGC
+793 
-807 RTVSKLTDGVD
+807 
-818 EMYEVSNGN
+818 
-827 MDNYIVNSHHILT
+827 
-840 MSFSGHKTIFW
+840 
-851 KPSSKSWFMN
+851 
-861 YFDDATKTAKYV
+861 
-873 SSRTSDSVNGTHLN
+873 
-887 KSHLTKQEAYEKMVE
+887 
-902 FSKTIPDVNVFD
+902 
-914 INVQQYLS
+914 
-922 LPKSAKQHVKGVV
+922 
-935 NTSVVQWKEQ
+935 
-945 ELPIDPYILGLWLGD
+945 
-960 GMSKCNAFASMDS
+960 
-973 EIIKSW
+973 
-979 AVWTDMV
+979 
-986 GCEICHVKNIP
+986 
-997 PHESHSFYIRRRG
+997 
-1010 SSTGKATAIGDPAH
+1010 
-1024 SRANCIGCTT
+1024 
-1034 SKHVCAACDWTF
+1034 
-1046 EKRNDSIKGD
+1046 
-1056 GKKSN
+1056 
-1061 GHNVV
+1061 
-1066 RLNPVV
+1066 
-1072 ALFKKHNL
+1072 
-1080 YNNKHVPIEYI
+1080 
-1091 VNSEENRLK
+1091 
-1100 LLAGMIDTDG
+1100 
-1110 CLKKQKDCYSYR
+1110 
-1122 ISQCEKRKHL
+1122 
-1132 LESFRIIAGSLGFRA
+1132 
-1147 KISTL
+1147 
-1152 PDGIFDLSITGDNI
+1152 
-1166 HKIPVKLP
+1166 
-1174 RKQIPYQIRMKK
+1174 
-1186 YGAHKIEIKSI
+1186 
-1197 GRGAFCGWNID
+1197 
-1208 KNERFLL
+1208 
-1215 GDFTITHNTRLQ
+1215 TRLC

-1298 HNPLQVIDYVKA
+1298 HNPLQVIDYIRA

-1320 GTIEPYYRGFKGSI
+1320 GAIEPYYRGFKGNI

-1426 PVEKLLKLYTTE
+1426 AVEKLLKLYTTE

-1444 LFDSHDQLKKFGNVY
+1444 LFDSHDQLKKFSNVY

-1468 RLSLYGKRKAHQL
+1468 RLVLYGKRKAHQL

-1518 MLKAKGYDA
+1518 MLKVKGYDA

-1556 KLLKEKEQKDSQH
+1556 KLLKEKEQKESQH
-1569 ATLQSTSIEQL
+1569 ATLEGTSIEQL

-1588 RAEYVKQEEARLL
+1588 RAEYVKQEETRLS

-1618 GKKVV
+1618 GKKVI

>member
-1 MASATESS
+1 MTTATMAIA

-33 IQLTECTEYTTVSA
+33 IQMTECTEYTTVTSA
-47 AEGVNI
+47 SETSIGLA
-53 ALSTFTHIPALYKLV
+53 TFTHIPALYKLV

-83 QAIKDGKPDALPVTS
+83 QAIKDGKPDALPVTC
-98 IEVEVDAATGTIT
+98 IEVEVDAATGIVT

-135 FGHLRTSTNYTED
+135 FGHLRTSTNYAED

-179 VRGLKYTQEFKAN
+179 VRGLKYVQEFKNN

-197 PPKITKCSKKP
+197 APKITKCASKKP
-208 YTRISFRPDYTRLGI
+208 YTRISFRPDYARLGI
-223 AGLTPDMTALFT
+223 AGLSPDMTALFM

-243 VTDRNIRVK
+243 VTDRSIRVK
-252 YNGSVVPV
+252 YNGGVVPI

-273 DVKRVYEAPSERWE
+273 EVKRVYEAPSERWE

-393 GVMEAACALTEVKEA
+393 GVMDAACALTEVKEA

-433 AGTEKSGQCTI
+433 AGTEKSAQCTI

-501 GLENGRDYTTE
+501 GLENGRDYTAE

-543 FQSEWPTLTHIPGF
+543 FQSEWPSLTHIPGF

-571 QQERVFYNEGEFE
+571 NQERLFYNEGEFE
-584 AWKSGAT
+584 AWKSGASGN
-591 ASEAGVMDV
+591 ASGNASGAGAIDV
-600 ATWNI
+600 STWNI
-605 KYYKGLGTSTGREFK
+605 KYYKGLGTSTGREFR
-620 EYFEHKRIVDFAHTG
+620 EYFEHKKIVDFAHTG
-635 ESSDNAIDLVFNK
+635 EPSDDAIDLVFNK

-664 DHLDTSHKHV
+664 DHLDTSHKQV
-674 SYEDFMTREMKHF
+674 TYEDFMTREMKHF
-687 SVYDNQRSIANGMD
+687 SIYDNQRSIANGMD

-749 IVGMAQNFVGSNN
+749 IIGMAQNFVGSNN
-762 INLFEPNGQY
+762 INLFEPNGQF
-772 GCIDPET
+772 G
-779 PVLLW
+779 
-784 DGKIEKAKN
+784 
-793 IKVGDKLIGDDGGC
+793 
-807 RTVSKLTDGVD
+807 
-818 EMYEVSNGN
+818 
-827 MDNYIVNSHHILT
+827 
-840 MSFSGHKTIFW
+840 
-851 KPSSKSWFMN
+851 
-861 YFDDATKTAKYV
+861 
-873 SSRTSDSVNGTHLN
+873 
-887 KSHLTKQEAYEKMVE
+887 
-902 FSKTIPDVNVFD
+902 
-914 INVQQYLS
+914 
-922 LPKSAKQHVKGVV
+922 
-935 NTSVVQWKEQ
+935 
-945 ELPIDPYILGLWLGD
+945 
-960 GMSKCNAFASMDS
+960 
-973 EIIKSW
+973 
-979 AVWTDMV
+979 
-986 GCEICHVKNIP
+986 
-997 PHESHSFYIRRRG
+997 
-1010 SSTGKATAIGDPAH
+1010 
-1024 SRANCIGCTT
+1024 
-1034 SKHVCAACDWTF
+1034 
-1046 EKRNDSIKGD
+1046 
-1056 GKKSN
+1056 
-1061 GHNVV
+1061 
-1066 RLNPVV
+1066 
-1072 ALFKKHNL
+1072 
-1080 YNNKHVPIEYI
+1080 
-1091 VNSEENRLK
+1091 
-1100 LLAGMIDTDG
+1100 
-1110 CLKKQKDCYSYR
+1110 
-1122 ISQCEKRKHL
+1122 
-1132 LESFRIIAGSLGFRA
+1132 
-1147 KISTL
+1147 
-1152 PDGIFDLSITGDNI
+1152 
-1166 HKIPVKLP
+1166 
-1174 RKQIPYQIRMKK
+1174 
-1186 YGAHKIEIKSI
+1186 
-1197 GRGAFCGWNID
+1197 
-1208 KNERFLL
+1208 
-1215 GDFTITHNTRLQ
+1215 TRLQ
-1227 GGKDSASERYI
+1227 AGKDAASERYI
-1238 FTQLNPIT
+1238 FTQLNAIT
-1246 RLIYRTEDDAVL
+1246 RLIYRAEDDAIL

-1273 APVVPMV
+1273 APIVPMI

-1298 HNPLQVIDYVKA
+1298 HNPLQVIDYIQA

-1320 GTIEPYYRGFKGSI
+1320 GPIEPYYRGFKGTIS
-1334 TAIPSTTTANKFL
+1334 ALAAPGKFL
-1347 IRGLHQVDADKK
+1347 IKGLHTVDAAKK
-1359 QVRVTELPI
+1359 QVRVTELPV
-1368 GYWTEDFKK
+1368 GHWTEDFKK
-1377 HLEALIETNA
+1377 HLESLIESGA

-1396 DTVVDFTVTF
+1396 DTVVDFTITF
-1406 PATSNALMDS
+1406 PATADLTNQAL
-1416 TTVVDHGCCT
+1416 VDHGT
-1426 PVEKLLKLYTTE
+1426 AIEKLLKLCTTE

-1444 LFDSHDQLKKFGNVY
+1444 LFDSQDQLKKYGNVR
-1459 DIVREYYAT
+1459 DIVRDYYAT
-1468 RLSLYGKRKAHQL
+1468 RLSLYGKRKTHQL
-1481 AAMASELRLL
+1481 AAMAAELRVL

-1509 RKRSEELVA
+1509 RKRGDELTA
-1518 MLKAKGYDA
+1518 MLQSKGYDLVENDN
-1527 ISQGDRSEGGDYK
+1527 QYK
-1540 YLLKL
+1540 YLLRL
-1545 PMDSVSEENVQ
+1545 PMDSVSEDNVH
-1556 KLLKEKEQKDSQH
+1556 KLLKEKGQKEAHHSM
-1569 ATLQSTSIEQL
+1569 LEGTSIEQL
-1580 WLGDLAEL
+1580 WLADLAEL
-1588 RAEYVKQEEARLL
+1588 RTEYVKQEEKRVSLI
-1601 AVCKHNA
+1601 
-1608 TTTSTSTATK
+1608 TAPT
-1618 GKKVV
+1618 GASAKKII
-1623 KAKKE
+1623 KAKKA

>member
-1 MASATESS
+1 MS
-9 LSSKYQKMT
+9 

-33 IQLTECTEYTTVSA
+33 IQMTECTEYTALMNSA
-47 AEGVNI
+47 AAETNI
-53 ALSTFTHIPALYKLV
+53 GLATFTHIPALYKLV

-135 FGHLRTSTNYTED
+135 FGHLRTSTNYAED

-197 PPKITKCSKKP
+197 PPKITKCSSKKP
-208 YTRISFRPDYTRLGI
+208 YTRISFCPDYARLGI
-223 AGLTPDMTALFT
+223 AGLTPDMTSLFM

-243 VTDRNIRVK
+243 VTDRSIRVK
-252 YNGSVVPV
+252 YNGTVVPV

-292 TNTDEFAHVSF
+292 TNTDEFGHVSF

-326 LAAYIK
+326 LAAFIK

-377 SACTVSDEFVE
+377 SVCTVSDEFVE

-501 GLENGRDYTTE
+501 GLENGRDYTAE

-571 QQERVFYNEGEFE
+571 NQERVFYNEGEFE

-591 ASEAGVMDV
+591 ASGGGASGATASGSSGPIDV
-600 ATWNI
+600 STWNI
-605 KYYKGLGTSTGREFK
+605 KYYKGLGTSTGREFR
-620 EYFEHKRIVDFAHTG
+620 EYFEHKKIVDFAHTG
-635 ESSDNAIDLVFNK
+635 EPSDDAIDLVFNK

-674 SYEDFMTREMKHF
+674 TYEDFMTREMKHF
-687 SVYDNQRSIANGMD
+687 SIYDNQRSIANGMD

-749 IVGMAQNFVGSNN
+749 IIGMAQNFVGSNN

-772 GCIDPET
+772 G
-779 PVLLW
+779 
-784 DGKIEKAKN
+784 
-793 IKVGDKLIGDDGGC
+793 
-807 RTVSKLTDGVD
+807 
-818 EMYEVSNGN
+818 
-827 MDNYIVNSHHILT
+827 
-840 MSFSGHKTIFW
+840 
-851 KPSSKSWFMN
+851 
-861 YFDDATKTAKYV
+861 
-873 SSRTSDSVNGTHLN
+873 
-887 KSHLTKQEAYEKMVE
+887 
-902 FSKTIPDVNVFD
+902 
-914 INVQQYLS
+914 
-922 LPKSAKQHVKGVV
+922 
-935 NTSVVQWKEQ
+935 
-945 ELPIDPYILGLWLGD
+945 
-960 GMSKCNAFASMDS
+960 
-973 EIIKSW
+973 
-979 AVWTDMV
+979 
-986 GCEICHVKNIP
+986 
-997 PHESHSFYIRRRG
+997 
-1010 SSTGKATAIGDPAH
+1010 
-1024 SRANCIGCTT
+1024 
-1034 SKHVCAACDWTF
+1034 
-1046 EKRNDSIKGD
+1046 
-1056 GKKSN
+1056 
-1061 GHNVV
+1061 
-1066 RLNPVV
+1066 
-1072 ALFKKHNL
+1072 
-1080 YNNKHVPIEYI
+1080 
-1091 VNSEENRLK
+1091 
-1100 LLAGMIDTDG
+1100 
-1110 CLKKQKDCYSYR
+1110 
-1122 ISQCEKRKHL
+1122 
-1132 LESFRIIAGSLGFRA
+1132 
-1147 KISTL
+1147 
-1152 PDGIFDLSITGDNI
+1152 
-1166 HKIPVKLP
+1166 
-1174 RKQIPYQIRMKK
+1174 
-1186 YGAHKIEIKSI
+1186 
-1197 GRGAFCGWNID
+1197 
-1208 KNERFLL
+1208 
-1215 GDFTITHNTRLQ
+1215 TRLC
-1227 GGKDSASERYI
+1227 GGRDSASERYI
-1238 FTQLNPIT
+1238 FTQLNTIT
-1246 RLIYRTEDDAVL
+1246 RLIYRAEDDTIV

-1273 APVVPMV
+1273 APIVPMILV
-1280 LINGTKGIGTGFS
+1280 NGTKGIGTGFS

-1298 HNPLQVIDYVKA
+1298 HNPLQVMDYIQS
-1310 MLLKKPEAEW
+1310 MLLQKPEAEW
-1320 GTIEPYYRGFKGSI
+1320 GPIEPYYRGFKGTI
-1334 TAIPSTTTANKFL
+1334 TPLTAPGKFL
-1347 IRGLHQVDADKK
+1347 VRGLHSVDVAKK
-1359 QVRVTELPI
+1359 QVRVTELPV

-1377 HLEALIETNA
+1377 HLESLIETGA

-1396 DTVVDFTVTF
+1396 DTVVDFTITF
-1406 PATSNALMDS
+1406 PS
-1416 TTVVDHGCCT
+1416 TADLGAFAAVVDHGCCT
-1426 PVEKLLKLYTTE
+1426 AIEKLLKLYTTE

-1444 LFDSHDQLKKFGNVY
+1444 LFDSQDQLKKYGNVR
-1459 DIVREYYAT
+1459 DIVRDYYAT
-1468 RLSLYGKRKAHQL
+1468 RLKLYNERKTHQL
-1481 AAMASELRLL
+1481 GAMTAELLLL

-1509 RKRSEELVA
+1509 RKRGDELTT
-1518 MLKAKGYDA
+1518 MLQSKSYD
-1527 ISQGDRSEGGDYK
+1527 QVEGDEQSK

-1556 KLLKEKEQKDSQH
+1556 KLLKEKGQKELCH
-1569 ATLQSTSIEQL
+1569 ATLQGTSIEQL
-1580 WLGDLAEL
+1580 WLADLAEL
-1588 RAEYVKQEEARLL
+1588 RAEYVKQEEKRLAAE
-1601 AVCKHNA
+1601 AVVGPKA
-1608 TTTSTSTATK
+1608 GGGA
-1618 GKKVV
+1618 KKIV
-1623 KAKKE
+1623 KAKPKPHNA

>member
-1 MASATESS
+1 MATAASND
-9 LSSKYQKMT
+9 LSNKYQKMT

-33 IQLTECTEYTTVSA
+33 IQLTECTEYTTSVSA
-47 AEGVNI
+47 ASGAEGAKSI
-53 ALSTFTHIPALYKLV
+53 ALATFTHIPALYKLV

-135 FGHLRTSTNYTED
+135 FGHLRTSTNYAED

-197 PPKITKCSKKP
+197 PPKITKCSSKKP
-208 YTRISFRPDYTRLGI
+208 YTRISFRPDYARLGI

-243 VTDRNIRVK
+243 VTDRSIRVK
-252 YNGSVVPV
+252 YNGAVVPV

-266 IGLYIRP
+266 INLYIRP

-326 LAAYIK
+326 LASYIK

-393 GVMEAACALTEVKEA
+393 GVMDAACALTEVKEA

-458 GLSKEDR
+458 GLSKDDR

-501 GLENGRDYTTE
+501 GLENGRDYTAE

-591 ASEAGVMDV
+591 ASGGGAIDV
-600 ATWNI
+600 STWNV

-620 EYFEHKRIVDFAHTG
+620 EYFEHKKIVDFAHTG
-635 ESSDNAIDLVFNK
+635 EQSDNAIDLVFNK

-655 EWLSTYNRA
+655 EWLSSYNRA
-664 DHLDTSHKHV
+664 DHLDTSHAHV

-687 SVYDNQRSIANGMD
+687 SVYDNQRSIANCMD

-749 IVGMAQNFVGSNN
+749 IIGMAQNFVGSNN
-762 INLFEPNGQY
+762 INLFEPNGQ
-772 GCIDPET
+772 
-779 PVLLW
+779 
-784 DGKIEKAKN
+784 
-793 IKVGDKLIGDDGGC
+793 
-807 RTVSKLTDGVD
+807 
-818 EMYEVSNGN
+818 
-827 MDNYIVNSHHILT
+827 
-840 MSFSGHKTIFW
+840 F
-851 KPSSKSWFMN
+851 
-861 YFDDATKTAKYV
+861 
-873 SSRTSDSVNGTHLN
+873 GT
-887 KSHLTKQEAYEKMVE
+887 
-902 FSKTIPDVNVFD
+902 
-914 INVQQYLS
+914 
-922 LPKSAKQHVKGVV
+922 
-935 NTSVVQWKEQ
+935 
-945 ELPIDPYILGLWLGD
+945 
-960 GMSKCNAFASMDS
+960 
-973 EIIKSW
+973 
-979 AVWTDMV
+979 
-986 GCEICHVKNIP
+986 
-997 PHESHSFYIRRRG
+997 
-1010 SSTGKATAIGDPAH
+1010 
-1024 SRANCIGCTT
+1024 
-1034 SKHVCAACDWTF
+1034 
-1046 EKRNDSIKGD
+1046 
-1056 GKKSN
+1056 
-1061 GHNVV
+1061 
-1066 RLNPVV
+1066 RLN
-1072 ALFKKHNL
+1072 
-1080 YNNKHVPIEYI
+1080 
-1091 VNSEENRLK
+1091 S
-1100 LLAGMIDTDG
+1100 
-1110 CLKKQKDCYSYR
+1110 
-1122 ISQCEKRKHL
+1122 
-1132 LESFRIIAGSLGFRA
+1132 
-1147 KISTL
+1147 
-1152 PDGIFDLSITGDNI
+1152 
-1166 HKIPVKLP
+1166 
-1174 RKQIPYQIRMKK
+1174 
-1186 YGAHKIEIKSI
+1186 
-1197 GRGAFCGWNID
+1197 
-1208 KNERFLL
+1208 
-1215 GDFTITHNTRLQ
+1215 
-1227 GGKDSASERYI
+1227 GKDAASERYI
-1238 FTQLNPIT
+1238 FTQLNAIT
-1246 RLIYRTEDDAVL
+1246 RLIYRAEDDAIL

-1298 HNPLQVIDYVKA
+1298 HNPLQVIDYIRA

-1320 GTIEPYYRGFKGSI
+1320 GAIEPHYRGFKGSI
-1334 TAIPSTTTANKFL
+1334 TAIPSTTASKFL
-1347 IRGLHQVDADKK
+1347 IRGLHSVDADKK
-1359 QVRVTELPI
+1359 QVRVTELPV

-1377 HLEALIETNA
+1377 HLESLIETGA

-1396 DTVVDFTVTF
+1396 DTVVDFTITF
-1406 PATSNALMDS
+1406 PATSDFGALAA
-1416 TTVVDHGCCT
+1416 VVDHGT
-1426 PVEKLLKLYTTE
+1426 AVEKLLKLYTTE
-1438 STSNMH
+1438 STSK
-1444 LFDSHDQLKKFGNVY
+1444 DQLKKFSNVY
-1459 DIVREYYAT
+1459 DIVREYYGT
-1468 RLSLYGKRKAHQL
+1468 RLSLYEKRKAHQL
-1481 AAMASELRLL
+1481 AAMAAELRVL

-1509 RKRSEELVA
+1509 RKRGEELVA
-1518 MLKAKGYDA
+1518 MLQSKGYD
-1527 ISQGDRSEGGDYK
+1527 SMENDEHYK

-1556 KLLKEKEQKDSQH
+1556 RLLKEKGQKEAQH
-1569 ATLQSTSIEQL
+1569 SILESTSIEQL
-1580 WLGDLAEL
+1580 WLADLAEL
-1588 RAEYVKQEEARLL
+1588 RAEYVRQEEKR
-1601 AVCKHNA
+1601 V
-1608 TTTSTSTATK
+1608 SEITAASIAPAK
-1618 GKKVV
+1618 AAG
-1623 KAKKE
+1623 AKKIVKSKKA